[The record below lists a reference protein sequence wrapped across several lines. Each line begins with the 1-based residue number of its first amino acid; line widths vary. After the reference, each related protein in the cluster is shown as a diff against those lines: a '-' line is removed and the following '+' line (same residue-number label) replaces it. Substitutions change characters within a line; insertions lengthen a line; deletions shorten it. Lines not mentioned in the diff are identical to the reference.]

1 MSIIANSSV
10 DKVKFD
16 STIECTIIDATDKL
30 IGKYKV
36 KNESYAEFY
45 AYSQI
50 TTYNKDDKVYVQIPK
65 GDYNSTKFIVGK
77 KTDKNEDKPYN
88 FVNPFNTFIDLT
100 GNFFVAKDNNKEV
113 WSILANGSEKE
124 IEITPKGGITFT
136 DEQQGFTR
144 LGLRADF
151 RAWLETL
158 GVVSGNY
165 GLKLNIYGIKDDTAD
180 NIKKIEASIKNNGEV
195 PLIASI
201 DLDTNDMYGN
211 PYNFEGYY
219 SQEIVID
226 TSAVAKIY
234 NIKIYLYQKGNFK
247 DSDNDL
253 ISYAN
258 DFNMSVPPNNI
269 FVKDIYMGLGI
280 SADEIENEYVRL
292 YSLDG
297 STYVIDDKGQID
309 SKTIRL
315 KWVHFDEDGNR
326 VQITEHKKED
336 TFEVRWYMYE
346 FGAPSAD
353 EYSGVYWTTIEDNKN
368 NFFYQLKPRSN
379 KIQEQVKV
387 IILYNGKVY
396 RSNIITFNN
405 EKQVPNDA
413 TIDSLNAL
421 SIYCEDQTNGNYL
434 IYNQANYLMNRS
446 DGKIS
451 RKLTLHFDS
460 KTQAIT
466 NGIIGKN
473 QNGESKLVEAQRVIW
488 QIPIKNTMLNFGIK
502 DDGTDAIYK
511 EIVIDLTNENVNVS
525 PGEFSLDYTINT
537 FYSANKS
544 NNTVI
549 AKVEKDG
556 IVYTAIKD
564 FTFGQAGING
574 TDCTLVID
582 MVAHESLNNKV
593 FTAIRSGVRDKYIFK
608 AQLYDNEGKEVT
620 NFNNCK
626 WTWKFMTGSTVN
638 NVALTDPTVEPYT
651 EKFYK
656 QLSVNTTNSI
666 MNNLIIL
673 QVTLSGWGDY
683 DLTAYYPVP
692 ITTLDN
698 AYINGPTEVIYLSNG
713 EPIFS
718 KEPYKLFVN
727 GEVNNNATWDIYP
740 TGSTDKFIGQIKYND
755 KKKEYRLSPM
765 NFYVDGVSVYG
776 VQGKQNGNV
785 VWSQPIL
792 VIQNKYPSAMV
803 NKWDGQLNI
812 DSDNNFI
819 GVAQIAAGKKE
830 NNNTFT
836 GVLMGSFGDGKA
848 DSSLSK
854 NTGVYGYYQG
864 KQVYALKDD
873 GTATFGKSG
882 NGRITINGSTS
893 QIKSEGYDSGNGL
906 LIDLKES
913 KIDGKSNSYSAF
925 LLNKSS
931 PYLTIKDPVSNTT
944 LMNVGNNSYYLK
956 SKNYTTDG
964 TAGMHINLN
973 DGSII
978 ANTGTFKDAIY
989 INYAGSTGTKY
1000 WKAGTYTLN
1009 YILNEIATAAYDANY
1024 AVGELEDLVGTLDR
1038 QIERIDTNQTNLE
1051 YVKDVLSIGTF
1062 NYNPYLHA
1070 YGRSFPRVYVTT
1082 GDAALQY
1089 SPNIYVQC
1097 NSDGGHVFGGLK
1109 VDGEKI
1115 TSDRHF
1121 KQNIDYQLVKYKDLF
1136 FNLKPASFEMKSS
1149 PEKTKLGFIAQDV
1162 QEALEANNYNLTLT
1176 EYDKIFDGLCLDYNS
1191 LFVLN
1196 TYMLQE
1202 AYKEILLLKSQI
1214 KDLKEKKENE

>member
-50 TTYNKDDKVYVQIPK
+50 TTYNKGDKVYVQIPK

-100 GNFFVAKDNNKEV
+100 GNFFIAKDNNKEV
-113 WSILANGSEKE
+113 WSILANGNEEE
-124 IEITPKGGITFT
+124 IEITPNGGIAFT

-158 GVVSGNY
+158 GAVSGNY

-180 NIKKIEASIKNNGEV
+180 NIKKIEASIKNNGEI

-247 DSDNDL
+247 DSNNDL

-309 SKTIRL
+309 SKTVRL

-353 EYSGVYWTTIEDNKN
+353 EYSGVYWTAIENNKN

-379 KIQEQVKV
+379 KNQEQVKV

-421 SIYCEDQTNGNYL
+421 SIHCEDQTNGNYL

-460 KTQAIT
+460 KTYAIS

-502 DDGTDAIYK
+502 DDGTDATYK
-511 EIVIDLTNENVNVS
+511 EIIIDLTNENVSVS
-525 PGEFSLDYTINT
+525 PGEFSLNYTINT
-537 FYSANKS
+537 FYSSNKS

-549 AKVEKDG
+549 AKIEKDG

-564 FTFGQAGING
+564 FTFGQAGTNG

-582 MVAHESLNNKV
+582 MVAHENLNNKV
-593 FTAIRSGVRDKYIFK
+593 FTAIKSGMRDNYTFR
-608 AQLYDNEGKEVT
+608 AQLYDNEGKEIT
-620 NFNNCK
+620 DFKNCS
-626 WTWKFMTGSTVN
+626 WIWSFMSGSTVN
-638 NVALTDPTVEPYT
+638 NVDLQNTNN
-651 EKFYK
+651 
-656 QLSVNTTNSI
+656 QNCMLRVNTTNSI

-673 QVTLSGWGDY
+673 QVKLSGWGDY

-713 EPIFS
+713 EPTFS
-718 KEPYKLFVN
+718 KEPYKLFIDRKVD
-727 GEVNNNATWDIYP
+727 EITTWSIY
-740 TGSTDKFIGQIKYND
+740 SSNSDDAFIGKVNYNRD
-755 KKKEYRLSPM
+755 KKEYRLSPM
-765 NFYVDGVSVYG
+765 SFYVDGVSIYG
-776 VQGKQNGNV
+776 TQGKRSNDI

-792 VIQNKYPSAMV
+792 VLQNKYPSAMV
-803 NKWDGQLNI
+803 NKWDGKFYT
-812 DSDNNFI
+812 DVENNFL
-819 GVAQIAAGKKE
+819 GVAQIAAGKKDK
-830 NNNTFT
+830 NANTFT
-836 GVLMGSFGDGKA
+836 GVLIGDFGTKQNA
-848 DSSLSK
+848 DSSISY
-854 NTGVYGYYQG
+854 NTGVYGYNNGQ
-864 KQVYALKDD
+864 QIYALKDD
-873 GTATFGKSG
+873 GTATFGKSSTGQIIIKGTSSIIESKDFKYTYNKSGASVIKGLSLDLLNGKIYAQSGTFSDNIKINYNGSTGQPWYIQYGAGEKSLSDILNAIGSAAAEAKSAASAAGAAATKAQQAADAAADVAEIAASISIVASNAASNAQSAVDDLSYLSKILNYKNSSNIYLGPSVEYSSTPNLTIFNGTIGLMGGTG
-882 NGRITINGSTS
+882 NYLNVTDRSIYLQGPVVINGS
-893 QIKSEGYDSGNGL
+893 L
-906 LIDLKES
+906 
-913 KIDGKSNSYSAF
+913 
-925 LLNKSS
+925 
-931 PYLTIKDPVSNTT
+931 
-944 LMNVGNNSYYLK
+944 
-956 SKNYTTDG
+956 
-964 TAGMHINLN
+964 
-973 DGSII
+973 
-978 ANTGTFKDAIY
+978 
-989 INYAGSTGTKY
+989 
-1000 WKAGTYTLN
+1000 TLN
-1009 YILNEIATAAYDANY
+1009 
-1024 AVGELEDLVGTLDR
+1024 G
-1038 QIERIDTNQTNLE
+1038 
-1051 YVKDVLSIGTF
+1051 
-1062 NYNPYLHA
+1062 
-1070 YGRSFPRVYVTT
+1070 
-1082 GDAALQY
+1082 
-1089 SPNIYVQC
+1089 
-1097 NSDGGHVFGGLK
+1097 
-1109 VDGEKI
+1109 
-1115 TSDRHF
+1115 
-1121 KQNIDYQLVKYKDLF
+1121 
-1136 FNLKPASFEMKSS
+1136 
-1149 PEKTKLGFIAQDV
+1149 
-1162 QEALEANNYNLTLT
+1162 
-1176 EYDKIFDGLCLDYNS
+1176 
-1191 LFVLN
+1191 
-1196 TYMLQE
+1196 
-1202 AYKEILLLKSQI
+1202 KEITG
-1214 KDLKEKKENE
+1214 

>member
-50 TTYNKDDKVYVQIPK
+50 TTYNKGDKVYVQIPK

-113 WSILANGSEKE
+113 WSILANGNEEE
-124 IEITPKGGITFT
+124 IEITPSGGITFT

-158 GVVSGNY
+158 GVISGNY

-180 NIKKIEASIKNNGEV
+180 NIKKIENSIKNNGEI

-247 DSDNDL
+247 DSNNDL

-326 VQITEHKKED
+326 TQITEYKKDD
-336 TFEVRWYMYE
+336 TFEVRWYRYE

-353 EYSGVYWTTIEDNKN
+353 EYSGVYWTAIEDNKN
-368 NFFYQLKPRSN
+368 NFYYQLKPRSN
-379 KIQEQVKV
+379 KNQEQIKV

-421 SIYCEDQTNGNYL
+421 SIHCEDQTNGNYL

-460 KTQAIT
+460 KTYAIT

-502 DDGTDAIYK
+502 DDGTDATYK

-564 FTFGQAGING
+564 FTFGQAGTNG

-582 MVAHESLNNKV
+582 MIAHENLNNKV
-593 FTAIRSGVRDKYIFK
+593 FTAIKSGVRDNYTFR
-608 AQLYDNEGKEVT
+608 AQLYDNEGKEIT
-620 NFNNCK
+620 NFEKCN
-626 WTWKFMTGSTVN
+626 WTWSFMSGSNTN
-638 NVALTDPTVEPYT
+638 NIELGNT
-651 EKFYK
+651 EN
-656 QLSVNTTNSI
+656 QDCILRVNTTNSI

-673 QVTLSGWGDY
+673 QVKLSGWGDY

-692 ITTLDN
+692 ITTLNN

-713 EPIFS
+713 EPTFS
-718 KEPYKLFVN
+718 KEPYKLFID
-727 GEVNNNATWDIYP
+727 GEVDKTVIWSIYP
-740 TGSTDKFIGQIKYND
+740 TESTDKFIGQIKYND

-776 VQGKQNGNV
+776 VQGKQESNV

-792 VIQNKYPSAMV
+792 VVQNKYPSAMV

-836 GVLMGSFGDGKA
+836 GVLMGSFGDSNV

-882 NGRITINGSTS
+882 NGQIEIKGDSGK
-893 QIKSEGYDSGNGL
+893 IKSAGYDSGNGL

-913 KIDGKSNSYSAF
+913 QIDGQSGGISAF

-931 PYLTIKDPVSNTT
+931 PYLTIKDPVENKI
-944 LMNVGNNSYYLK
+944 LMNVGSDNYYLQ
-956 SKNYTTDG
+956 SKNYTSSTG
-964 TAGMHINLN
+964 TYFNLAT
-973 DGSII
+973 GSITTNSI
-978 ANTGTFKDAIY
+978 TVNSGTFKDDII
-989 INYAGSTGTKY
+989 INYTGNTGSG
-1000 WKAGTYTLN
+1000 WTYGSQSLN
-1009 YILNEIATAAYDANY
+1009 YILNRIGTAASEASRLAEESITWTADIDKAQKNAEHAINGISNTLDMLNQFFKIGASIDKNTGYVSYGSRPSFVSPNGGSVS
-1024 AVGELEDLVGTLDR
+1024 VGYGVELLGNEINIGYSYGSSTVNFHGSTIYITGTVTLEDYIR
-1038 QIERIDTNQTNLE
+1038 QI
-1051 YVKDVLSIGTF
+1051 
-1062 NYNPYLHA
+1062 A
-1070 YGRSFPRVYVTT
+1070 
-1082 GDAALQY
+1082 
-1089 SPNIYVQC
+1089 
-1097 NSDGGHVFGGLK
+1097 
-1109 VDGEKI
+1109 
-1115 TSDRHF
+1115 
-1121 KQNIDYQLVKYKDLF
+1121 
-1136 FNLKPASFEMKSS
+1136 KS
-1149 PEKTKLGFIAQDV
+1149 
-1162 QEALEANNYNLTLT
+1162 
-1176 EYDKIFDGLCLDYNS
+1176 
-1191 LFVLN
+1191 
-1196 TYMLQE
+1196 
-1202 AYKEILLLKSQI
+1202 
-1214 KDLKEKKENE
+1214 

>member
-16 STIECTIIDATDKL
+16 STIECTIIDATNKL

-50 TTYNKDDKVYVQIPK
+50 TTYNKGDKVYVQIPK

-100 GNFFVAKDNNKEV
+100 GNFFIAKDNNKEV
-113 WSILANGSEKE
+113 WSILANGNGEE
-124 IEITPKGGITFT
+124 IEITPNGGITFT

-180 NIKKIEASIKNNGEV
+180 NIKKIENSIKNNGEI

-234 NIKIYLYQKGNFK
+234 NIKIFLYQKGNFK
-247 DSDNDL
+247 DSNNNL
-253 ISYAN
+253 ISYTN
-258 DFNMSVPPNNI
+258 DFNMSIPPNNI

-309 SKTIRL
+309 SKTIKL

-326 VQITEHKKED
+326 IQITEHKKD
-336 TFEVRWYMYE
+336 DAFEVRWYMYE

-353 EYSGVYWTTIEDNKN
+353 EYSGVYWTAIEDNKN
-368 NFFYQLKPRSN
+368 NFYYQLKPRSN
-379 KIQEQVKV
+379 KNQEQVKV

-396 RSNIITFNN
+396 RSNIIIFNN

-421 SIYCEDQTNGNYL
+421 SIHCEDQTNGNYL

-460 KTQAIT
+460 KTYAIN

-473 QNGESKLVEAQRVIW
+473 QDGESKLVEAQRVIW
-488 QIPIKNTMLNFGIK
+488 QIPIKNTMLNFGVK
-502 DDGTDAIYK
+502 DDGIDATYK
-511 EIVIDLTNENVNVS
+511 EIIIDLTNENVNVS
-525 PGEFSLDYTINT
+525 PGEFSLNYTINT
-537 FYSANKS
+537 FYSSNKS

-549 AKVEKDG
+549 TKVEKDG

-564 FTFGQAGING
+564 FTFGQAGTNG

-626 WTWKFMTGSTVN
+626 WTWKFMDGSIIN
-638 NVALTDPTVEPYT
+638 NVSLNNEN
-651 EKFYK
+651 EQSCK
-656 QLSVNTTNSI
+656 LSVNTTNSI

-692 ITTLDN
+692 ITTKDN

-713 EPIFS
+713 EPVFS
-718 KEPYKLFVN
+718 KEPYKLFEN
-727 GEVNNNATWDIYP
+727 GKVDNNATWSIYP
-740 TGSTDKFIGQIKYND
+740 TESTDKFIGQIKYND
-755 KKKEYRLSPM
+755 KEKEYRLSPM

-776 VQGKQNGNV
+776 VQGKQESNV

-792 VIQNKYPSAMV
+792 VVQNKYPSAMV

-836 GVLMGSFGDGKA
+836 GVLMGSFGDSNV

-882 NGRITINGSTS
+882 NGQIEIKGDSGK
-893 QIKSEGYDSGNGL
+893 IKSAGYDNGNGL
-906 LIDLKES
+906 LIDLKDS
-913 KIDGKSNSYSAF
+913 KIDGKSNSNSVF
-925 LLNKSS
+925 LLNKTS
-931 PYLTIKDPVSNTT
+931 PYLKITDPINNII
-944 LMNVGNNSYYLK
+944 LMNIGSDSYYLQ
-956 SKNYTTDG
+956 SKNYTSSTG
-964 TAGMHINLN
+964 TYFNLATGN
-973 DGSII
+973 ITTNSITV
-978 ANTGTFKDAIY
+978 NSGTFKDDII
-989 INYAGSTGTKY
+989 INYTGSTGSGWIY
-1000 WKAGTYTLN
+1000 GDQSLN
-1009 YILNEIATAAYDANY
+1009 YILDQIGKAAKEASDLATASIQWTQDIANAQRNAEHAIEGISNTLDMLNQFFEIGASIDKSTGYVSYGSRPSFVSPNGGSVSVGYGVELLGNEINIGYSYGSSTVNFHGSTIYITGT
-1024 AVGELEDLVGTLDR
+1024 VTLEDYIR
-1038 QIERIDTNQTNLE
+1038 QI
-1051 YVKDVLSIGTF
+1051 
-1062 NYNPYLHA
+1062 A
-1070 YGRSFPRVYVTT
+1070 
-1082 GDAALQY
+1082 
-1089 SPNIYVQC
+1089 
-1097 NSDGGHVFGGLK
+1097 
-1109 VDGEKI
+1109 
-1115 TSDRHF
+1115 
-1121 KQNIDYQLVKYKDLF
+1121 
-1136 FNLKPASFEMKSS
+1136 KS
-1149 PEKTKLGFIAQDV
+1149 
-1162 QEALEANNYNLTLT
+1162 
-1176 EYDKIFDGLCLDYNS
+1176 
-1191 LFVLN
+1191 
-1196 TYMLQE
+1196 
-1202 AYKEILLLKSQI
+1202 
-1214 KDLKEKKENE
+1214 

>member
-16 STIECTIIDATDKL
+16 STIECTITDATDKL

-50 TTYNKDDKVYVQIPK
+50 TTYNKGDKVYVQIPK

-100 GNFFVAKDNNKEV
+100 GNFFIAKDNNKEV
-113 WSILANGSEKE
+113 WSILANGNEEE
-124 IEITPKGGITFT
+124 IEITPKGGIAFT

-165 GLKLNIYGIKDDTAD
+165 GLKLNIYGIKDDTVD
-180 NIKKIEASIKNNGEV
+180 NIKKIENSIKNNGEI

-234 NIKIYLYQKGNFK
+234 NIKIFLYQKDNFK

-309 SKTIRL
+309 SKAIRL

-326 VQITEHKKED
+326 TQITEHKKDD

-353 EYSGVYWTTIEDNKN
+353 EYSGVYWTAIKDNKN
-368 NFFYQLKPRSN
+368 NFYYQLKPRSN
-379 KIQEQVKV
+379 KNQEQVKV

-421 SIYCEDQTNGNYL
+421 SIHCEDQTNGNYL

-460 KTQAIT
+460 KTYAIS

-502 DDGTDAIYK
+502 DDGTDATYK
-511 EIVIDLTNENVNVS
+511 EIIIDLTNGNVSVS
-525 PGEFSLDYTINT
+525 PGEFSLNYTINT
-537 FYSANKS
+537 FYSSNKS

-549 AKVEKDG
+549 AKIEKDG

-564 FTFGQAGING
+564 FTFGQAGTNG

-582 MVAHESLNNKV
+582 MVAHENLNNKV
-593 FTAIRSGVRDKYIFK
+593 FTAIKSGMRDNYTFR
-608 AQLYDNEGKEVT
+608 AQLYDNEGKEIT
-620 NFNNCK
+620 DFKNCS
-626 WTWKFMTGSTVN
+626 WIWSFMSGSTVN
-638 NVALTDPTVEPYT
+638 NVDLQNTNN
-651 EKFYK
+651 
-656 QLSVNTTNSI
+656 QNCMLRVNTTNSI

-673 QVTLSGWGDY
+673 QVKLSGWGDY

-713 EPIFS
+713 EPTFS
-718 KEPYKLFVN
+718 KEPYKLFIDRKIDEIV
-727 GEVNNNATWDIYP
+727 TWSIY
-740 TGSTDKFIGQIKYND
+740 SSNFDDAFIGKVNYNKD
-755 KKKEYRLSPM
+755 KKEYRLSPM
-765 NFYVDGVSVYG
+765 SFYVDGVSVYG
-776 VQGKQNGNV
+776 VQGKQGNKI
-785 VWSQPIL
+785 VWTQPIL
-792 VIQNKYPSAMV
+792 VLQNKYPSAMV
-803 NKWDGQLNI
+803 NRWDGKFYT
-812 DSDNNFI
+812 DVENNFL
-819 GVAQIAAGKKE
+819 GVAQIAAGKKDK
-830 NNNTFT
+830 NANTFT
-836 GVLMGSFGDGKA
+836 GVLIGDFGTKQNA
-848 DSSLSK
+848 DSSISY
-854 NTGVYGYYQG
+854 NTGVYGYNNGQ
-864 KQVYALKDD
+864 QVYALKDD
-873 GTATFGKSG
+873 GTATFGKSSTGQIIINGTSSIIESKDFKYTYNKSGASVITGLSLDLLNGKIYAQSGTFSDNIKINYNGSTGQPWYIQYGAGEKSLSDILNAIGSAAAEAKSAASAAGAAATKAQQAADAAADVADTAASISIVASNAASNAQSAVDDLSYLSKILNYKNSSNIYLGPSVEYSSTPNLTIFNGTIGLMGGTG
-882 NGRITINGSTS
+882 NYLNVTDRSIYLQGPVVINGS
-893 QIKSEGYDSGNGL
+893 L
-906 LIDLKES
+906 
-913 KIDGKSNSYSAF
+913 
-925 LLNKSS
+925 
-931 PYLTIKDPVSNTT
+931 
-944 LMNVGNNSYYLK
+944 
-956 SKNYTTDG
+956 
-964 TAGMHINLN
+964 
-973 DGSII
+973 
-978 ANTGTFKDAIY
+978 
-989 INYAGSTGTKY
+989 
-1000 WKAGTYTLN
+1000 TLN
-1009 YILNEIATAAYDANY
+1009 
-1024 AVGELEDLVGTLDR
+1024 G
-1038 QIERIDTNQTNLE
+1038 
-1051 YVKDVLSIGTF
+1051 
-1062 NYNPYLHA
+1062 
-1070 YGRSFPRVYVTT
+1070 
-1082 GDAALQY
+1082 
-1089 SPNIYVQC
+1089 
-1097 NSDGGHVFGGLK
+1097 
-1109 VDGEKI
+1109 
-1115 TSDRHF
+1115 
-1121 KQNIDYQLVKYKDLF
+1121 
-1136 FNLKPASFEMKSS
+1136 
-1149 PEKTKLGFIAQDV
+1149 
-1162 QEALEANNYNLTLT
+1162 
-1176 EYDKIFDGLCLDYNS
+1176 
-1191 LFVLN
+1191 
-1196 TYMLQE
+1196 
-1202 AYKEILLLKSQI
+1202 KEITG
-1214 KDLKEKKENE
+1214 

>member
-50 TTYNKDDKVYVQIPK
+50 TTYNKGDKVYVQIPK

-100 GNFFVAKDNNKEV
+100 GNFFIAKDNNKEV
-113 WSILANGSEKE
+113 WSILANGDEEE
-124 IEITPKGGITFT
+124 IEITPNGGITFT
-136 DEQQGFTR
+136 NEQQGFTR

-180 NIKKIEASIKNNGEV
+180 NIKKIEASIKNNGET

-234 NIKIYLYQKGNFK
+234 NIKIFLYQKDNFK
-247 DSDNDL
+247 DSNNNL

-258 DFNMSVPPNNI
+258 DFNMSIPPNNI

-309 SKTIRL
+309 SKTIKL

-326 VQITEHKKED
+326 TQITEHKKED
-336 TFEVRWYMYE
+336 TFEVRWYAYE

-353 EYSGVYWTTIEDNKN
+353 EYSGVYWTAIEDNKN
-368 NFFYQLKPRSN
+368 NFYYQLKPRSN
-379 KIQEQVKV
+379 KNQEQVKV

-421 SIYCEDQTNGNYL
+421 SIHCEDQTNGNYL

-460 KTQAIT
+460 KTYAIN

-473 QNGESKLVEAQRVIW
+473 QDGESKLVEAQRVIW

-502 DDGTDAIYK
+502 DDGTDATYK
-511 EIVIDLTNENVNVS
+511 EIIIDLTNENVNVS
-525 PGEFSLDYTINT
+525 PGEFSLNYTINT
-537 FYSANKS
+537 FYSSNKS

-556 IVYTAIKD
+556 IVYTSIKD
-564 FTFGQAGING
+564 FTFGQVGTNG

-582 MVAHESLNNKV
+582 MIAHENLNNKV
-593 FTAIRSGVRDKYIFK
+593 FTAIKSGVRDNYTFR
-608 AQLYDNEGKEVT
+608 AQLYDNEGKEIT
-620 NFNNCK
+620 NFEKCN
-626 WTWKFMTGSTVN
+626 WTWSFMAGSTVN
-638 NVALTDPTVEPYT
+638 NVDLQNTNNQNCV
-651 EKFYK
+651 
-656 QLSVNTTNSI
+656 LRVNTTNSI
-666 MNNLIIL
+666 MSNLIIL
-673 QVTLSGWGDY
+673 QVKLSGWGDY

-698 AYINGPTEVIYLSNG
+698 TYINGPTEVIYLSNG
-713 EPIFS
+713 EPTFS

-727 GEVNNNATWDIYP
+727 GEVDEIATWSIY
-740 TGSTDKFIGQIKYND
+740 SSNSNDAFIGKINYNED
-755 KKKEYRLSPM
+755 KKEYRLSPM
-765 NFYVDGVSVYG
+765 SFYVDGVSVYG
-776 VQGKQNGNV
+776 VQGKQGNKI
-785 VWSQPIL
+785 VWTQPIL
-792 VIQNKYPSAMV
+792 VLQNKYPSAMV
-803 NKWDGQLNI
+803 NKWDGKFYT
-812 DSDNNFI
+812 DVENNFL
-819 GVAQIAAGKKE
+819 GVAQIAAGKKDK
-830 NNNTFT
+830 NANTFT
-836 GVLMGSFGDGKA
+836 GVLIGDFGTKQNA
-848 DSSLSK
+848 DSSISY
-854 NTGVYGYYQG
+854 NTGVYGYNNGY
-864 KQVYALKDD
+864 QVYALKDD
-873 GTATFGKSG
+873 GTATFGKSSTGQIIINGTSSIIESKDFEYTYNESGASVITGLSLDLLNGKIYAQSGTFSDNIKINYNGSTGQPWYIQYGAGEKSLSDILNAIGSAAAEAKSAASAAGAAATKAQQAADAAADVAETAASISIVASNAASNAQSAVDDLSYLSKILNYKNSSNIYLGPSVKYSSTPNLTIFNGTIGLMGGTG
-882 NGRITINGSTS
+882 NYLNVTNRSIYLQGPVVINGS
-893 QIKSEGYDSGNGL
+893 L
-906 LIDLKES
+906 
-913 KIDGKSNSYSAF
+913 
-925 LLNKSS
+925 
-931 PYLTIKDPVSNTT
+931 
-944 LMNVGNNSYYLK
+944 
-956 SKNYTTDG
+956 
-964 TAGMHINLN
+964 
-973 DGSII
+973 
-978 ANTGTFKDAIY
+978 
-989 INYAGSTGTKY
+989 
-1000 WKAGTYTLN
+1000 TLN
-1009 YILNEIATAAYDANY
+1009 
-1024 AVGELEDLVGTLDR
+1024 G
-1038 QIERIDTNQTNLE
+1038 
-1051 YVKDVLSIGTF
+1051 
-1062 NYNPYLHA
+1062 
-1070 YGRSFPRVYVTT
+1070 
-1082 GDAALQY
+1082 
-1089 SPNIYVQC
+1089 
-1097 NSDGGHVFGGLK
+1097 
-1109 VDGEKI
+1109 
-1115 TSDRHF
+1115 
-1121 KQNIDYQLVKYKDLF
+1121 
-1136 FNLKPASFEMKSS
+1136 
-1149 PEKTKLGFIAQDV
+1149 
-1162 QEALEANNYNLTLT
+1162 
-1176 EYDKIFDGLCLDYNS
+1176 
-1191 LFVLN
+1191 
-1196 TYMLQE
+1196 
-1202 AYKEILLLKSQI
+1202 KEITG
-1214 KDLKEKKENE
+1214 

>member
-30 IGKYKV
+30 TGKYKV

-50 TTYNKDDKVYVQIPK
+50 TTYNKGDKVYVQIPK

-100 GNFFVAKDNNKEV
+100 GNFFIAKDNNKEV
-113 WSILANGSEKE
+113 WSILANGNEEE
-124 IEITPKGGITFT
+124 IEITPNGGITFT

-180 NIKKIEASIKNNGEV
+180 NIKKIENSIKNNGEI

-234 NIKIYLYQKGNFK
+234 NIKIFLYQKDNFK
-247 DSDNDL
+247 DSNNNL
-253 ISYAN
+253 ISYVN
-258 DFNMSVPPNNI
+258 DFNMSIPPNNI

-326 VQITEHKKED
+326 IQITEHKKDD

-353 EYSGVYWTTIEDNKN
+353 EYSGVYWTAIENNKN
-368 NFFYQLKPRSN
+368 NFYYQLKPRSN
-379 KIQEQVKV
+379 KNQEQIKV

-421 SIYCEDQTNGNYL
+421 SIHCGDQTNGNYL

-460 KTQAIT
+460 KTYAIS

-473 QNGESKLVEAQRVIW
+473 QNGENKLVEAQRVIW

-502 DDGTDAIYK
+502 DDGTDATYK
-511 EIVIDLTNENVNVS
+511 EIIIDLTNENVSVS
-525 PGEFSLDYTINT
+525 PGEFSLNYTINT
-537 FYSANKS
+537 FYSSNKS

-549 AKVEKDG
+549 AKIEKDG

-564 FTFGQAGING
+564 FTFGQAGTNG

-582 MVAHESLNNKV
+582 MVAHENLNNKV
-593 FTAIRSGVRDKYIFK
+593 FTAIKSGMRDNYTFR
-608 AQLYDNEGKEVT
+608 AQLYDNEGKEIT
-620 NFNNCK
+620 DFKNCS
-626 WTWKFMTGSTVN
+626 WIWSFMSGSTVN
-638 NVALTDPTVEPYT
+638 NVDLQNTNN
-651 EKFYK
+651 
-656 QLSVNTTNSI
+656 QNCMLRVNTTNSI

-673 QVTLSGWGDY
+673 QVKLSGWGDY

-713 EPIFS
+713 EPTFS
-718 KEPYKLFVN
+718 KEPYKLFIDRKIDEIV
-727 GEVNNNATWDIYP
+727 TWSIY
-740 TGSTDKFIGQIKYND
+740 SSNFDDAFIGKVNYNKD
-755 KKKEYRLSPM
+755 KKEYRLSPM
-765 NFYVDGVSVYG
+765 SFYVDGVSVYG
-776 VQGKQNGNV
+776 VQGKQGNKI
-785 VWSQPIL
+785 VWTQPIL
-792 VIQNKYPSAMV
+792 VLQNKYPSAMV
-803 NKWDGQLNI
+803 NRWDGKFYT
-812 DSDNNFI
+812 DVENNFL
-819 GVAQIAAGKKE
+819 GVAQIAAGKKDK
-830 NNNTFT
+830 NANTFT
-836 GVLMGSFGDGKA
+836 GVLIGDFGTKQNA
-848 DSSLSK
+848 DSSISY
-854 NTGVYGYYQG
+854 NTGVYGYNNGQ
-864 KQVYALKDD
+864 QVYALKDD
-873 GTATFGKSG
+873 GTATFGKSSTGQIIINGTSSIIESKDFKYTYNKSGASIITGLSLDLLNGKIYAQSGTFSDNIKINYNGSTGQPWYIQYGAGEKSLSDILNAIGSAAAEAKSAASAAGAAATKAQQAADAAADVAETAASISIVASNAASNAQSAVDDLSYLSKILNYKNSSNIYLGPSVEYSSTPNLTIFNGTIGLMGGAG
-882 NGRITINGSTS
+882 NYLNVTDRSIYLQGPVVINGS
-893 QIKSEGYDSGNGL
+893 L
-906 LIDLKES
+906 
-913 KIDGKSNSYSAF
+913 
-925 LLNKSS
+925 
-931 PYLTIKDPVSNTT
+931 
-944 LMNVGNNSYYLK
+944 
-956 SKNYTTDG
+956 
-964 TAGMHINLN
+964 
-973 DGSII
+973 
-978 ANTGTFKDAIY
+978 
-989 INYAGSTGTKY
+989 
-1000 WKAGTYTLN
+1000 TLN
-1009 YILNEIATAAYDANY
+1009 
-1024 AVGELEDLVGTLDR
+1024 G
-1038 QIERIDTNQTNLE
+1038 
-1051 YVKDVLSIGTF
+1051 
-1062 NYNPYLHA
+1062 
-1070 YGRSFPRVYVTT
+1070 
-1082 GDAALQY
+1082 
-1089 SPNIYVQC
+1089 
-1097 NSDGGHVFGGLK
+1097 
-1109 VDGEKI
+1109 
-1115 TSDRHF
+1115 
-1121 KQNIDYQLVKYKDLF
+1121 
-1136 FNLKPASFEMKSS
+1136 
-1149 PEKTKLGFIAQDV
+1149 
-1162 QEALEANNYNLTLT
+1162 
-1176 EYDKIFDGLCLDYNS
+1176 
-1191 LFVLN
+1191 
-1196 TYMLQE
+1196 
-1202 AYKEILLLKSQI
+1202 KEITG
-1214 KDLKEKKENE
+1214 

>member
-100 GNFFVAKDNNKEV
+100 GNFFVAKDNNKEI

-180 NIKKIEASIKNNGEV
+180 NVKKIENSIKNNGEI

-247 DSDNDL
+247 DSNNDL

-326 VQITEHKKED
+326 VQIIEHKKDD
-336 TFEVRWYMYE
+336 TFEVRWYIYE

-353 EYSGVYWTTIEDNKN
+353 EYSGVYWTAIEDNKN

-379 KIQEQVKV
+379 KNQEQVKV

-460 KTQAIT
+460 KTYAIT
-466 NGIIGKN
+466 DGIIGKN

-502 DDGTDAIYK
+502 DDGTDATYK
-511 EIVIDLTNENVNVS
+511 EIIIDLTNENVNVS

-544 NNTVI
+544 NNTII

-564 FTFGQAGING
+564 FTFGQAGTNG

-626 WTWKFMTGSTVN
+626 WAWKFMDGSTVN
-638 NVALTDPTVEPYT
+638 NVSLNNEN
-651 EKFYK
+651 EQSCK
-656 QLSVNTTNSI
+656 LRVNTTNSI
-666 MNNLIIL
+666 MSNLIIL

-683 DLTAYYPVP
+683 DLTAYYPVS

-727 GEVNNNATWDIYP
+727 GKVDETATWSIYP
-740 TGSTDKFIGQIKYND
+740 TGSTDEFIGQIKYND

-765 NFYVDGVSVYG
+765 SFYVDGVSVYG
-776 VQGKQNGNV
+776 VQGRQGSNV
-785 VWSQPIL
+785 IWSQPIL

-812 DSDNNFI
+812 DDSNNFI

-830 NNNTFT
+830 DNNTFT

-854 NTGVYGYYQG
+854 NTGVYGYYKG
-864 KQVYALKDD
+864 DQVYALKDD

-893 QIKSEGYDSGNGL
+893 QIKSEGYDSGDGL
-906 LIDLKES
+906 LIDLQDN
-913 KIDGKSNSYSAF
+913 KIDGQKNKKSVF
-925 LLNKSS
+925 LLNQDEPFLK
-931 PYLTIKDPVSNTT
+931 INAPVENSNQTPIT
-944 LMNVGNNSYYLK
+944 LLSVGEKAYYLK
-956 SKNYTTDG
+956 SKNYTSDG
-964 TAGMHINLN
+964 TTGMYINLN
-973 DGSII
+973 DGSIT
-978 ANTGTFKDAIY
+978 ANTGTFKGDII
-989 INYAGSTGTKY
+989 INYTGSTGDG
-1000 WKAGTYTLN
+1000 WTYGNKSLS
-1009 YILNEIATAAYDANY
+1009 YILNQIGKAAKEAGDLAESSIQWTNDLAQAQDDIKYALNGISSTVSMLDQFFEIGTSIDTEGYVHY
-1024 AVGELEDLVGTLDR
+1024 GQRPSFVSPLGGSVAVGSGVQITGDRIIIGDKQSSVNFQSATIYITGTTTLEEYIR
-1038 QIERIDTNQTNLE
+1038 QIAG
-1051 YVKDVLSIGTF
+1051 V
-1062 NYNPYLHA
+1062 
-1070 YGRSFPRVYVTT
+1070 
-1082 GDAALQY
+1082 
-1089 SPNIYVQC
+1089 
-1097 NSDGGHVFGGLK
+1097 
-1109 VDGEKI
+1109 
-1115 TSDRHF
+1115 
-1121 KQNIDYQLVKYKDLF
+1121 
-1136 FNLKPASFEMKSS
+1136 
-1149 PEKTKLGFIAQDV
+1149 
-1162 QEALEANNYNLTLT
+1162 
-1176 EYDKIFDGLCLDYNS
+1176 
-1191 LFVLN
+1191 
-1196 TYMLQE
+1196 
-1202 AYKEILLLKSQI
+1202 
-1214 KDLKEKKENE
+1214 

>member
-16 STIECTIIDATDKL
+16 STIECTITDATDKL

-50 TTYNKDDKVYVQIPK
+50 TTYNKGDKVYVQIPK

-113 WSILANGSEKE
+113 WSILANGSEEE
-124 IEITPKGGITFT
+124 IEITPSGGITFT

-158 GVVSGNY
+158 GIVSGNY
-165 GLKLNIYGIKDDTAD
+165 GLKLNIYGIKDDTVD
-180 NIKKIEASIKNNGEV
+180 NIKKIENSIKNNGEI

-234 NIKIYLYQKGNFK
+234 NIKIFLYQKDNFK

-309 SKTIRL
+309 SKAIRL

-326 VQITEHKKED
+326 TQITEHKKDD

-353 EYSGVYWTTIEDNKN
+353 EYSGVYWTAIKDNKN
-368 NFFYQLKPRSN
+368 NFYYQLKPRSN
-379 KIQEQVKV
+379 KNQEQVKV
-387 IILYNGKVY
+387 IILYNGKIY

-421 SIYCEDQTNGNYL
+421 SIHCEDQTNGNYL

-460 KTQAIT
+460 KTYAIS

-488 QIPIKNTMLNFGIK
+488 QIPIKNTMLNFGVK
-502 DDGTDAIYK
+502 DDGIDATYK
-511 EIVIDLTNENVNVS
+511 EIIIDLTNENVNVS
-525 PGEFSLDYTINT
+525 PGEFSLNYTINT
-537 FYSANKS
+537 FYSSNKS

-564 FTFGQAGING
+564 FTFGQAGTNG

-582 MVAHESLNNKV
+582 MIAHENLNNKV
-593 FTAIRSGVRDKYIFK
+593 FTAIKSGIRDNYTFR
-608 AQLYDNEGKEVT
+608 AQLYDNEGKEIT
-620 NFNNCK
+620 DFKNCN
-626 WTWKFMTGSTVN
+626 WTWSFMTGSTVN
-638 NVALTDPTVEPYT
+638 NVDLQNTNNQNCV
-651 EKFYK
+651 
-656 QLSVNTTNSI
+656 LRVNTTNSI
-666 MNNLIIL
+666 INNLIIL

-713 EPIFS
+713 EPTFS
-718 KEPYKLFVN
+718 KEPYKLFKN
-727 GEVNNNATWDIYP
+727 GEVDNNATWSIYP

-776 VQGKQNGNV
+776 VQGKQESNV

-812 DSDNNFI
+812 DNDNNFI
-819 GVAQIAAGKKE
+819 GVTQIAAGKKE

-836 GVLMGSFGDGKA
+836 GVLMGSFGDDKS

-882 NGRITINGSTS
+882 NGQIEIKGDSGK
-893 QIKSEGYDSGNGL
+893 IKSAGYDNGNGL

-913 KIDGKSNSYSAF
+913 QIDGQSGGISAF

-931 PYLTIKDPVSNTT
+931 PYLTIKDPIENKI
-944 LMNVGNNSYYLK
+944 LMNVGSDSYYLQ
-956 SKNYTTDG
+956 SKNYTSSTG
-964 TAGMHINLN
+964 TYFNLATGN
-973 DGSII
+973 ITTNSITV
-978 ANTGTFKDAIY
+978 NSGTFKDDII
-989 INYAGSTGTKY
+989 INYTGSTGSG
-1000 WKAGTYTLN
+1000 WTYGSQSLN
-1009 YILNEIATAAYDANY
+1009 YILNRIGTAASEASRLAEDSITWTADIDKAQKNAEHAINGISNTLDMLNQFFKIEASIDKNTGYVSYGSRPSFVSPNGGSVS
-1024 AVGELEDLVGTLDR
+1024 VGYGVELLGNEINIGYLYGSSTVNFHGSTIYITGTVTLEDYIR
-1038 QIERIDTNQTNLE
+1038 QI
-1051 YVKDVLSIGTF
+1051 
-1062 NYNPYLHA
+1062 A
-1070 YGRSFPRVYVTT
+1070 
-1082 GDAALQY
+1082 
-1089 SPNIYVQC
+1089 
-1097 NSDGGHVFGGLK
+1097 
-1109 VDGEKI
+1109 
-1115 TSDRHF
+1115 
-1121 KQNIDYQLVKYKDLF
+1121 
-1136 FNLKPASFEMKSS
+1136 KS
-1149 PEKTKLGFIAQDV
+1149 
-1162 QEALEANNYNLTLT
+1162 
-1176 EYDKIFDGLCLDYNS
+1176 
-1191 LFVLN
+1191 
-1196 TYMLQE
+1196 
-1202 AYKEILLLKSQI
+1202 
-1214 KDLKEKKENE
+1214 

>member
-50 TTYNKDDKVYVQIPK
+50 TTYNKGDKVYVQIPK

-88 FVNPFNTFIDLT
+88 FINPFNTFIDLT
-100 GNFFVAKDNNKEV
+100 GNFFIAKDNNKEV
-113 WSILANGSEKE
+113 WSILANGNEEE
-124 IEITPKGGITFT
+124 IEITPNGGITFT

-180 NIKKIEASIKNNGEV
+180 NIKKIEESIKNNGEI

-234 NIKIYLYQKGNFK
+234 NIKIFLYQKDNFK
-247 DSDNDL
+247 DSNNNL

-258 DFNMSVPPNNI
+258 DFNMSIPPNNI

-326 VQITEHKKED
+326 TQITEHKKDD

-353 EYSGVYWTTIEDNKN
+353 EYSGVYWTAIEDNKN

-379 KIQEQVKV
+379 KNQEQVKV

-396 RSNIITFNN
+396 RSNIIIFNN

-421 SIYCEDQTNGNYL
+421 SIHCEDQTNGNYL

-460 KTQAIT
+460 KTYAIN

-502 DDGTDAIYK
+502 DDGTDATYK
-511 EIVIDLTNENVNVS
+511 EIIIDLTNENVNVS

-544 NNTVI
+544 NNTII

-564 FTFGQAGING
+564 FTFGQAGTNG

-626 WTWKFMTGSTVN
+626 WTWKFMDGSIIN
-638 NVALTDPTVEPYT
+638 NVSLNNEN
-651 EKFYK
+651 EQSCK
-656 QLSVNTTNSI
+656 LSVNTTNSI

-692 ITTLDN
+692 ITTKDN

-713 EPIFS
+713 EPVFS
-718 KEPYKLFVN
+718 KEPYKLFEN
-727 GEVNNNATWDIYP
+727 GKVDNNATWSIYP
-740 TGSTDKFIGQIKYND
+740 TESTDKFIGQIKYND

-776 VQGKQNGNV
+776 VQGKQESNV

-792 VIQNKYPSAMV
+792 VVQNKYPSAMV

-836 GVLMGSFGDGKA
+836 GVLMGSFGDSNV

-882 NGRITINGSTS
+882 NGQIEIKGDSGK
-893 QIKSEGYDSGNGL
+893 IKSAGYDNGNGL
-906 LIDLKES
+906 LIDLKDS
-913 KIDGKSNSYSAF
+913 KIDGKSNSNSVF
-925 LLNKSS
+925 LLNKTS
-931 PYLTIKDPVSNTT
+931 PYLKITDPINNII
-944 LMNVGNNSYYLK
+944 LMNIGNDSYYLQ
-956 SKNYTTDG
+956 SKNYTSSTG
-964 TAGMHINLN
+964 TYFNLATGN
-973 DGSII
+973 ITTNSITV
-978 ANTGTFKDAIY
+978 NSGTFKDDII
-989 INYAGSTGTKY
+989 INYTGSTGSG
-1000 WKAGTYTLN
+1000 WTYGDQSLN
-1009 YILNEIATAAYDANY
+1009 YILDQIGKAAKEASDLATASIQWTQDIANAQRNAEHAIEGISNTLDMLNQFFEIGASIDKSTGYVSYGSRPSFVSPNGGSVSVGYGVELLGNEINIGYSYGSSTVNFHGSTIYITGT
-1024 AVGELEDLVGTLDR
+1024 VTLEDYIR
-1038 QIERIDTNQTNLE
+1038 QI
-1051 YVKDVLSIGTF
+1051 
-1062 NYNPYLHA
+1062 A
-1070 YGRSFPRVYVTT
+1070 
-1082 GDAALQY
+1082 
-1089 SPNIYVQC
+1089 
-1097 NSDGGHVFGGLK
+1097 
-1109 VDGEKI
+1109 
-1115 TSDRHF
+1115 
-1121 KQNIDYQLVKYKDLF
+1121 
-1136 FNLKPASFEMKSS
+1136 KS
-1149 PEKTKLGFIAQDV
+1149 
-1162 QEALEANNYNLTLT
+1162 
-1176 EYDKIFDGLCLDYNS
+1176 
-1191 LFVLN
+1191 
-1196 TYMLQE
+1196 
-1202 AYKEILLLKSQI
+1202 
-1214 KDLKEKKENE
+1214 

>member
-50 TTYNKDDKVYVQIPK
+50 TTYNKGDKVYVQIPE

-77 KTDKNEDKPYN
+77 KTDKNENKPYN

-100 GNFFVAKDNNKEV
+100 GNFFIAKDNNKEI
-113 WSILANGSEKE
+113 WSILANGNEEE
-124 IEITPKGGITFT
+124 IEITPNGGITFT

-158 GVVSGNY
+158 GVISGNY
-165 GLKLNIYGIKDDTAD
+165 GLKINIYGIKDDTAD
-180 NIKKIEASIKNNGEV
+180 NIKKIEASIKNNGET

-234 NIKIYLYQKGNFK
+234 NIKIFLYQKDNFK
-247 DSDNDL
+247 DSNNNL

-258 DFNMSVPPNNI
+258 DFNMSIPPNNI

-309 SKTIRL
+309 SKTIKL

-326 VQITEHKKED
+326 TQITEHKKED
-336 TFEVRWYMYE
+336 TFEVRWYAYE

-353 EYSGVYWTTIEDNKN
+353 EYSGVYWTAIEDNKN
-368 NFFYQLKPRSN
+368 NFYYQLKPRSN
-379 KIQEQVKV
+379 KNQEQVKV

-421 SIYCEDQTNGNYL
+421 SIHCEDQTNGNYL

-460 KTQAIT
+460 KTYAIN

-473 QNGESKLVEAQRVIW
+473 QDGESKLVEAQRVIW

-502 DDGTDAIYK
+502 DDGTDATYK
-511 EIVIDLTNENVNVS
+511 EIIIDLTNENVNVS
-525 PGEFSLDYTINT
+525 PGEFSLNYTINT
-537 FYSANKS
+537 FYSSNKS

-556 IVYTAIKD
+556 IVYTSIKD
-564 FTFGQAGING
+564 FTFGQVGTNG

-582 MVAHESLNNKV
+582 MIAHENLNNKV
-593 FTAIRSGVRDKYIFK
+593 FTAIKSGVRDNYTFR
-608 AQLYDNEGKEVT
+608 AQLYDNEGKEIT
-620 NFNNCK
+620 NFEKCN
-626 WTWKFMTGSTVN
+626 WTWSFMAGSTVN
-638 NVALTDPTVEPYT
+638 NVDLQNTNNQNCV
-651 EKFYK
+651 
-656 QLSVNTTNSI
+656 LRVNTTNSI
-666 MNNLIIL
+666 MSNLIIL
-673 QVTLSGWGDY
+673 QVKLSGWGDY

-698 AYINGPTEVIYLSNG
+698 TYINGPTEVIYLSNG
-713 EPIFS
+713 EPTFS

-727 GEVNNNATWDIYP
+727 GEVDEIATWSIY
-740 TGSTDKFIGQIKYND
+740 SSNSNDAFIGKINYNED
-755 KKKEYRLSPM
+755 KKEYRLSPM
-765 NFYVDGVSVYG
+765 SFYVDGVSVYG
-776 VQGKQNGNV
+776 VQGKQGNKI
-785 VWSQPIL
+785 VWTQPIL
-792 VIQNKYPSAMV
+792 VLQNKYPSAMV
-803 NKWDGQLNI
+803 NKWDGKFYT
-812 DSDNNFI
+812 DVENNFL
-819 GVAQIAAGKKE
+819 GVAQIAAGKKDK
-830 NNNTFT
+830 NANTFT
-836 GVLMGSFGDGKA
+836 GVLIGDFGTKQNA
-848 DSSLSK
+848 DSSISY
-854 NTGVYGYYQG
+854 NTGVYGYNNGY
-864 KQVYALKDD
+864 QVYALKDD
-873 GTATFGKSG
+873 GTATFGKSSTGQIIINGTSSIIESKDFEYTYNESGASVITGLSLDLLNGKIYAQSGTFSDNIKINYNGSTGQPWYIQYGAGEKSLSDILNAIGSAAAEAKSAASAAGAAATKAQQAADAAADVAETAASISIVASNAASNAQSAVDDLSYLSKILNYKNNSNIYLGPSVEYSSTPNLTIFNGTIGLKGGTG
-882 NGRITINGSTS
+882 NYLNVTDRSIYLQGPVVINGS
-893 QIKSEGYDSGNGL
+893 L
-906 LIDLKES
+906 
-913 KIDGKSNSYSAF
+913 
-925 LLNKSS
+925 
-931 PYLTIKDPVSNTT
+931 
-944 LMNVGNNSYYLK
+944 
-956 SKNYTTDG
+956 
-964 TAGMHINLN
+964 
-973 DGSII
+973 
-978 ANTGTFKDAIY
+978 
-989 INYAGSTGTKY
+989 
-1000 WKAGTYTLN
+1000 TLN
-1009 YILNEIATAAYDANY
+1009 
-1024 AVGELEDLVGTLDR
+1024 G
-1038 QIERIDTNQTNLE
+1038 
-1051 YVKDVLSIGTF
+1051 
-1062 NYNPYLHA
+1062 
-1070 YGRSFPRVYVTT
+1070 
-1082 GDAALQY
+1082 
-1089 SPNIYVQC
+1089 
-1097 NSDGGHVFGGLK
+1097 
-1109 VDGEKI
+1109 
-1115 TSDRHF
+1115 
-1121 KQNIDYQLVKYKDLF
+1121 
-1136 FNLKPASFEMKSS
+1136 
-1149 PEKTKLGFIAQDV
+1149 
-1162 QEALEANNYNLTLT
+1162 
-1176 EYDKIFDGLCLDYNS
+1176 
-1191 LFVLN
+1191 
-1196 TYMLQE
+1196 
-1202 AYKEILLLKSQI
+1202 KEITG
-1214 KDLKEKKENE
+1214 

>member
-50 TTYNKDDKVYVQIPK
+50 TTYNKGDKVYVQIPK

-100 GNFFVAKDNNKEV
+100 GNFFIAKDNNKEV
-113 WSILANGSEKE
+113 WSILANGNEEE
-124 IEITPKGGITFT
+124 IEITPNGGITFT

-158 GVVSGNY
+158 GIVSGNY

-180 NIKKIEASIKNNGEV
+180 NIKKIENSIKNNEEI

-234 NIKIYLYQKGNFK
+234 NIKIFLYQKDNFK
-247 DSDNDL
+247 DSNNNL

-258 DFNMSVPPNNI
+258 DFNMSIPPNNI
-269 FVKDIYMGLGI
+269 FVKDIYIGLGI

-309 SKTIRL
+309 SKTIKL

-326 VQITEHKKED
+326 TQITEHKKED
-336 TFEVRWYMYE
+336 TFEVRWYAYE

-353 EYSGVYWTTIEDNKN
+353 EYSGVYWTAIEDNKN
-368 NFFYQLKPRSN
+368 NFYYQLKPRSN
-379 KIQEQVKV
+379 KNQEQVKV

-421 SIYCEDQTNGNYL
+421 SIHCEDQTNGNYL

-460 KTQAIT
+460 KTYAIN

-473 QNGESKLVEAQRVIW
+473 QDGESKLVEAQRVIW

-502 DDGTDAIYK
+502 DDGTDATYK
-511 EIVIDLTNENVNVS
+511 EIIIDLTNENVNVS
-525 PGEFSLDYTINT
+525 PGEFSLNYTINT
-537 FYSANKS
+537 FYSSNKS

-556 IVYTAIKD
+556 IVYTSIKD
-564 FTFGQAGING
+564 FTFGQVGTNG

-582 MVAHESLNNKV
+582 MIAHENLNNKV
-593 FTAIRSGVRDKYIFK
+593 FTAIKSGVRDNYTFR
-608 AQLYDNEGKEVT
+608 AQLYDNEGKEIT
-620 NFNNCK
+620 NFEKCN
-626 WTWKFMTGSTVN
+626 WTWSFMAGSTVN
-638 NVALTDPTVEPYT
+638 NVDLQNTNNQNCV
-651 EKFYK
+651 
-656 QLSVNTTNSI
+656 LRVNTTNSI
-666 MNNLIIL
+666 MSNLIIL
-673 QVTLSGWGDY
+673 QVKLSGWGDY

-698 AYINGPTEVIYLSNG
+698 TYINGPTEVIYLSNG
-713 EPIFS
+713 EPTFS

-727 GEVNNNATWDIYP
+727 SEVDEIATWSIY
-740 TGSTDKFIGQIKYND
+740 SSNSNDAFIGKINYNED
-755 KKKEYRLSPM
+755 KKEYRLSPM
-765 NFYVDGVSVYG
+765 SFYVDGVSVYG
-776 VQGKQNGNV
+776 VQGKQGNKI
-785 VWSQPIL
+785 VWTQPIL
-792 VIQNKYPSAMV
+792 VLQNKYPSAMV
-803 NKWDGQLNI
+803 NKWDGKFYT
-812 DSDNNFI
+812 DVENNFL
-819 GVAQIAAGKKE
+819 GVAQIAAGKKDK
-830 NNNTFT
+830 NANTFT
-836 GVLMGSFGDGKA
+836 GVLIGDFGTKQNA
-848 DSSLSK
+848 DSSISY
-854 NTGVYGYYQG
+854 NTGVYGYNNGY
-864 KQVYALKDD
+864 QVYALKDD
-873 GTATFGKSG
+873 GTATFGKSSTGQIIINGTSSIIESKDFEYTYNESGASVITGLSLDLLNGKIYAQSGTFSDNIKINYNGSTGQPWYIQYGAGEKSLSDILNAIGSAAAEAKSAASAAGAAATKAQQAADAAADVAETAASISIVASNAASNAQSAVDDLGYLSKILNYKNSSNIYLGPSVEYSSTPNLTIFNGTIGLMGGTG
-882 NGRITINGSTS
+882 NYLNVTDRSIYLQGPVVINGS
-893 QIKSEGYDSGNGL
+893 L
-906 LIDLKES
+906 
-913 KIDGKSNSYSAF
+913 
-925 LLNKSS
+925 
-931 PYLTIKDPVSNTT
+931 
-944 LMNVGNNSYYLK
+944 
-956 SKNYTTDG
+956 
-964 TAGMHINLN
+964 
-973 DGSII
+973 
-978 ANTGTFKDAIY
+978 
-989 INYAGSTGTKY
+989 
-1000 WKAGTYTLN
+1000 TLN
-1009 YILNEIATAAYDANY
+1009 
-1024 AVGELEDLVGTLDR
+1024 G
-1038 QIERIDTNQTNLE
+1038 
-1051 YVKDVLSIGTF
+1051 
-1062 NYNPYLHA
+1062 
-1070 YGRSFPRVYVTT
+1070 
-1082 GDAALQY
+1082 
-1089 SPNIYVQC
+1089 
-1097 NSDGGHVFGGLK
+1097 
-1109 VDGEKI
+1109 
-1115 TSDRHF
+1115 
-1121 KQNIDYQLVKYKDLF
+1121 
-1136 FNLKPASFEMKSS
+1136 
-1149 PEKTKLGFIAQDV
+1149 
-1162 QEALEANNYNLTLT
+1162 
-1176 EYDKIFDGLCLDYNS
+1176 
-1191 LFVLN
+1191 
-1196 TYMLQE
+1196 
-1202 AYKEILLLKSQI
+1202 KEITG
-1214 KDLKEKKENE
+1214 

>member
-30 IGKYKV
+30 TGKYKV

-50 TTYNKDDKVYVQIPK
+50 TTYNKGDKVYVQIPK

-100 GNFFVAKDNNKEV
+100 GNFFIAKDNNKEV
-113 WSILANGSEKE
+113 WSILANGNEEE
-124 IEITPKGGITFT
+124 IEITPNGGITFT

-158 GVVSGNY
+158 GIVSGNY

-180 NIKKIEASIKNNGEV
+180 NIKKIENSIKNNGEI

-226 TSAVAKIY
+226 ISAVAKIY
-234 NIKIYLYQKGNFK
+234 NIKIFLYQKDNFK
-247 DSDNDL
+247 DSNNNL

-258 DFNMSVPPNNI
+258 DFNVSIPPNNI

-326 VQITEHKKED
+326 IQITEHKKDD

-346 FGAPSAD
+346 FGTPSAD
-353 EYSGVYWTTIEDNKN
+353 EYSGVYWTAIEDNKN
-368 NFFYQLKPRSN
+368 NFYYQLKPRSN
-379 KIQEQVKV
+379 KNQEQVKV

-421 SIYCEDQTNGNYL
+421 SIHCEDQTNGNYL

-460 KTQAIT
+460 KTYAIS

-473 QNGESKLVEAQRVIW
+473 QNGENKLVEAQRVIW

-502 DDGTDAIYK
+502 DDGTDATYK
-511 EIVIDLTNENVNVS
+511 EIIIDLTNENVSVS
-525 PGEFSLDYTINT
+525 PGEFSLNYTINT
-537 FYSANKS
+537 FYSSNKS

-549 AKVEKDG
+549 AKIEKDG

-564 FTFGQAGING
+564 FTFGQAGTNG

-582 MVAHESLNNKV
+582 MVAHENLNNKV
-593 FTAIRSGVRDKYIFK
+593 FTAIKSGMRDNYTFR
-608 AQLYDNEGKEVT
+608 AQLYDNEGKEIT
-620 NFNNCK
+620 DFKNCS
-626 WTWKFMTGSTVN
+626 WIWSFMSGSTVN
-638 NVALTDPTVEPYT
+638 NIDLQNTNN
-651 EKFYK
+651 
-656 QLSVNTTNSI
+656 QNCMLRVNTTNSI

-673 QVTLSGWGDY
+673 QVKLSGWGDY
-683 DLTAYYPVP
+683 DLTAYYPVA

-713 EPIFS
+713 EPTFS
-718 KEPYKLFVN
+718 KEPYKLFIDKKIDEIV
-727 GEVNNNATWDIYP
+727 TWSIY
-740 TGSTDKFIGQIKYND
+740 SSNFDDAFIGKVNYNKD
-755 KKKEYRLSPM
+755 KKEYRLSPM
-765 NFYVDGVSVYG
+765 SFYVDGVSVYG
-776 VQGKQNGNV
+776 VQGKQGNKI
-785 VWSQPIL
+785 VWTQPIL
-792 VIQNKYPSAMV
+792 VLQNKYPSAMV
-803 NKWDGQLNI
+803 NRWDGKFYT
-812 DSDNNFI
+812 DVENNFL
-819 GVAQIAAGKKE
+819 GVAQIAAGKKDK
-830 NNNTFT
+830 NANTFT
-836 GVLMGSFGDGKA
+836 GVLIGDFGTKQNA
-848 DSSLSK
+848 DSSISY
-854 NTGVYGYYQG
+854 NTGVYGYNNGQ
-864 KQVYALKDD
+864 QVYALKDD
-873 GTATFGKSG
+873 GTATFGKSSTGQIIINGTSSIIESKDFKYTYNKSGASVITGLSLDLLNGKIYAQSGTFSDNIKINYNGSTGQPWYIQYGAGEKSLSDILNAIGSAAAEAKSAASAAGAAATKAQQAADAAADVAETAASISIVASNAASNAQSAVDDLSYLSKILNYKNSSNIYLGPSVEYSSTPNLTIFNGTIGLMGGTG
-882 NGRITINGSTS
+882 NYLNVTDRSIYLQGPVVINGS
-893 QIKSEGYDSGNGL
+893 L
-906 LIDLKES
+906 
-913 KIDGKSNSYSAF
+913 
-925 LLNKSS
+925 
-931 PYLTIKDPVSNTT
+931 
-944 LMNVGNNSYYLK
+944 
-956 SKNYTTDG
+956 
-964 TAGMHINLN
+964 
-973 DGSII
+973 
-978 ANTGTFKDAIY
+978 
-989 INYAGSTGTKY
+989 
-1000 WKAGTYTLN
+1000 TLN
-1009 YILNEIATAAYDANY
+1009 
-1024 AVGELEDLVGTLDR
+1024 G
-1038 QIERIDTNQTNLE
+1038 
-1051 YVKDVLSIGTF
+1051 
-1062 NYNPYLHA
+1062 
-1070 YGRSFPRVYVTT
+1070 
-1082 GDAALQY
+1082 
-1089 SPNIYVQC
+1089 
-1097 NSDGGHVFGGLK
+1097 
-1109 VDGEKI
+1109 
-1115 TSDRHF
+1115 
-1121 KQNIDYQLVKYKDLF
+1121 
-1136 FNLKPASFEMKSS
+1136 
-1149 PEKTKLGFIAQDV
+1149 
-1162 QEALEANNYNLTLT
+1162 
-1176 EYDKIFDGLCLDYNS
+1176 
-1191 LFVLN
+1191 
-1196 TYMLQE
+1196 
-1202 AYKEILLLKSQI
+1202 KEITG
-1214 KDLKEKKENE
+1214 

>member
-30 IGKYKV
+30 TGKYKV

-50 TTYNKDDKVYVQIPK
+50 TTYNKGDKVYVQIPK

-100 GNFFVAKDNNKEV
+100 GNFFIAKDNNKEV
-113 WSILANGSEKE
+113 WSILANGNEEE
-124 IEITPKGGITFT
+124 IEITPNGGITFT

-158 GVVSGNY
+158 GIVSGNY

-180 NIKKIEASIKNNGEV
+180 NIKKIENSIKNNGEI

-226 TSAVAKIY
+226 ISAVAKIY
-234 NIKIYLYQKGNFK
+234 NIKIFLYQKDNFK
-247 DSDNDL
+247 DSNNNL

-258 DFNMSVPPNNI
+258 DFNVSIPPNNI

-326 VQITEHKKED
+326 IQITEHKKDD

-346 FGAPSAD
+346 FGTPSAD
-353 EYSGVYWTTIEDNKN
+353 EYSGVYWTAIEDNKN
-368 NFFYQLKPRSN
+368 NFYYQLKPRSN
-379 KIQEQVKV
+379 KNQEQVKV

-421 SIYCEDQTNGNYL
+421 SIHCEDQTNGNYL

-460 KTQAIT
+460 KTYAIS

-473 QNGESKLVEAQRVIW
+473 QNGENKLVEAQRVIW

-502 DDGTDAIYK
+502 DDGTDATYK
-511 EIVIDLTNENVNVS
+511 EIIIDLTNENVSVS
-525 PGEFSLDYTINT
+525 PGEFSLNYTINT
-537 FYSANKS
+537 FYSSNKS

-549 AKVEKDG
+549 AKIEKDG

-564 FTFGQAGING
+564 FTFGQAGTNG
-574 TDCTLVID
+574 TDCTFVID
-582 MVAHESLNNKV
+582 MVAHENLNNKV
-593 FTAIRSGVRDKYIFK
+593 FTAIKSGMRDNYTFR
-608 AQLYDNEGKEVT
+608 AQLYDNEGKEIT
-620 NFNNCK
+620 DFKNCS
-626 WTWKFMTGSTVN
+626 WIWSFMSGSTVN
-638 NVALTDPTVEPYT
+638 NIDLQNTNN
-651 EKFYK
+651 
-656 QLSVNTTNSI
+656 QNCMLRVNTTNSI

-673 QVTLSGWGDY
+673 QVKLSGWGDY
-683 DLTAYYPVP
+683 DLTAYYPVA

-713 EPIFS
+713 EPTFS
-718 KEPYKLFVN
+718 KEPYKLFIDRKIDEIV
-727 GEVNNNATWDIYP
+727 TWSIY
-740 TGSTDKFIGQIKYND
+740 SSNFDDAFIGKVNYNKD
-755 KKKEYRLSPM
+755 KKEYRLSPM
-765 NFYVDGVSVYG
+765 SFYVDGVSVYG
-776 VQGKQNGNV
+776 VQGKQGNKI
-785 VWSQPIL
+785 VWTQPIL
-792 VIQNKYPSAMV
+792 VLQNKYPSAMV
-803 NKWDGQLNI
+803 NRWDGKFYT
-812 DSDNNFI
+812 DVENNFL
-819 GVAQIAAGKKE
+819 GVAQIAAGKKDK
-830 NNNTFT
+830 NANTFT
-836 GVLMGSFGDGKA
+836 GVLIGDFGTKQNA
-848 DSSLSK
+848 DSSISY
-854 NTGVYGYYQG
+854 NTGVYGYNNGQ
-864 KQVYALKDD
+864 QVYALKDD
-873 GTATFGKSG
+873 GTATFGKSSTGQIIINGTSSIIESKDFKYTYNKSGASVITGLSLDLLNGKIYAQSGTFSDNIKINYNGSTGQPWYIQYGAGEKSLSDILNAIGSAAAEAKSAASAAGAAATKAQQAADAAADVAETAASISIVASNAASNAQSAVDDLSYLSKILNYKNSSNIYLGPSVEYSSTPNLTIFNGTIGLMGGAG
-882 NGRITINGSTS
+882 NYLNVTDRSIYLQGPVVINGS
-893 QIKSEGYDSGNGL
+893 L
-906 LIDLKES
+906 
-913 KIDGKSNSYSAF
+913 
-925 LLNKSS
+925 
-931 PYLTIKDPVSNTT
+931 
-944 LMNVGNNSYYLK
+944 
-956 SKNYTTDG
+956 
-964 TAGMHINLN
+964 
-973 DGSII
+973 
-978 ANTGTFKDAIY
+978 
-989 INYAGSTGTKY
+989 
-1000 WKAGTYTLN
+1000 TLN
-1009 YILNEIATAAYDANY
+1009 
-1024 AVGELEDLVGTLDR
+1024 G
-1038 QIERIDTNQTNLE
+1038 
-1051 YVKDVLSIGTF
+1051 
-1062 NYNPYLHA
+1062 
-1070 YGRSFPRVYVTT
+1070 
-1082 GDAALQY
+1082 
-1089 SPNIYVQC
+1089 
-1097 NSDGGHVFGGLK
+1097 
-1109 VDGEKI
+1109 
-1115 TSDRHF
+1115 
-1121 KQNIDYQLVKYKDLF
+1121 
-1136 FNLKPASFEMKSS
+1136 
-1149 PEKTKLGFIAQDV
+1149 
-1162 QEALEANNYNLTLT
+1162 
-1176 EYDKIFDGLCLDYNS
+1176 
-1191 LFVLN
+1191 
-1196 TYMLQE
+1196 
-1202 AYKEILLLKSQI
+1202 KEITG
-1214 KDLKEKKENE
+1214 

>member
-50 TTYNKDDKVYVQIPK
+50 TTYNKGDKVYIQIPK

-100 GNFFVAKDNNKEV
+100 GNFFIAKDNNKEV
-113 WSILANGSEKE
+113 WSILANGNEEE
-124 IEITPKGGITFT
+124 IEITPNGGITFT

-180 NIKKIEASIKNNGEV
+180 NIKKIENSIKNNGEI

-234 NIKIYLYQKGNFK
+234 NIKIFLYQKGNFK
-247 DSDNDL
+247 DSNNNL

-258 DFNMSVPPNNI
+258 DFNMSIPPNNI

-326 VQITEHKKED
+326 TQITEHKKND
-336 TFEVRWYMYE
+336 AFEVRWYMYE
-346 FGAPSAD
+346 FGAPSTD
-353 EYSGVYWTTIEDNKN
+353 EYSGVYWTAIEDNKN
-368 NFFYQLKPRSN
+368 NFYYQLKPRSN
-379 KIQEQVKV
+379 KNQEQVKV

-421 SIYCEDQTNGNYL
+421 SIHCEDQTNGNYL

-460 KTQAIT
+460 KTYAIN

-473 QNGESKLVEAQRVIW
+473 QDGESKLVEAQRVIW
-488 QIPIKNTMLNFGIK
+488 QIPIKNTMLNFGVK
-502 DDGTDAIYK
+502 DDGIDATYK
-511 EIVIDLTNENVNVS
+511 EIIIDLTNENVNVS
-525 PGEFSLDYTINT
+525 PGEFSLNYTINT
-537 FYSANKS
+537 FYSSNKS

-549 AKVEKDG
+549 AKIEKDG

-564 FTFGQAGING
+564 FTFGQAGTNG

-582 MVAHESLNNKV
+582 MIAHENLNNKV
-593 FTAIRSGVRDKYIFK
+593 FTAIKSGIRDNYTFR
-608 AQLYDNEGKEVT
+608 AQLYDNEGKEIT
-620 NFNNCK
+620 DFKNCS
-626 WTWKFMTGSTVN
+626 WIWSFMSGSTVN
-638 NVALTDPTVEPYT
+638 NVDLQNTNN
-651 EKFYK
+651 
-656 QLSVNTTNSI
+656 QNCMLRVNTTNSI

-673 QVTLSGWGDY
+673 QVKLSGWGDY

-713 EPIFS
+713 EPTFS
-718 KEPYKLFVN
+718 KEPYKLFIDRKIDETV
-727 GEVNNNATWDIYP
+727 TWSIY
-740 TGSTDKFIGQIKYND
+740 SSNFDDAFIGKVNYNKD
-755 KKKEYRLSPM
+755 KKEYRLNPM
-765 NFYVDGVSVYG
+765 SFYVDGVSVYG
-776 VQGKQNGNV
+776 VQGKQGNKI
-785 VWSQPIL
+785 VWTQPIL
-792 VIQNKYPSAMV
+792 VLQNKYPSAMV
-803 NKWDGQLNI
+803 NRWDGKFYT
-812 DSDNNFI
+812 DVENNFL
-819 GVAQIAAGKKE
+819 GVAQIAAGKKDK
-830 NNNTFT
+830 NANTFT
-836 GVLMGSFGDGKA
+836 GVLIGDFGTKQNA
-848 DSSLSK
+848 DSSISY
-854 NTGVYGYYQG
+854 NTGVYGYNNGY
-864 KQVYALKDD
+864 QVYALKDD
-873 GTATFGKSG
+873 GTATFGKSSTGQIIINGTSSIIESKDFKYTYNKSGASVITGLSLDLLNGKIYAQSGTFSDNIKINYNGSTGQPWYIQYGAGEKSLSDILNAIGSAAAEAKSAASAAGAAATKAQQAADAAADVAETAASISIVASNAASNAQSAVDDLSYLSKILNYKNSSNIYLGPSVEYSSTPNLTIFNGTIGLMGGTG
-882 NGRITINGSTS
+882 NYLNVTDRSIYLQGPVVINGS
-893 QIKSEGYDSGNGL
+893 L
-906 LIDLKES
+906 
-913 KIDGKSNSYSAF
+913 
-925 LLNKSS
+925 
-931 PYLTIKDPVSNTT
+931 
-944 LMNVGNNSYYLK
+944 
-956 SKNYTTDG
+956 
-964 TAGMHINLN
+964 
-973 DGSII
+973 
-978 ANTGTFKDAIY
+978 
-989 INYAGSTGTKY
+989 
-1000 WKAGTYTLN
+1000 TLN
-1009 YILNEIATAAYDANY
+1009 
-1024 AVGELEDLVGTLDR
+1024 G
-1038 QIERIDTNQTNLE
+1038 
-1051 YVKDVLSIGTF
+1051 
-1062 NYNPYLHA
+1062 
-1070 YGRSFPRVYVTT
+1070 
-1082 GDAALQY
+1082 
-1089 SPNIYVQC
+1089 
-1097 NSDGGHVFGGLK
+1097 
-1109 VDGEKI
+1109 
-1115 TSDRHF
+1115 
-1121 KQNIDYQLVKYKDLF
+1121 
-1136 FNLKPASFEMKSS
+1136 
-1149 PEKTKLGFIAQDV
+1149 
-1162 QEALEANNYNLTLT
+1162 
-1176 EYDKIFDGLCLDYNS
+1176 
-1191 LFVLN
+1191 
-1196 TYMLQE
+1196 
-1202 AYKEILLLKSQI
+1202 KEITG
-1214 KDLKEKKENE
+1214 

>member
-50 TTYNKDDKVYVQIPK
+50 TTYNKGDKVYVQIPK

-100 GNFFVAKDNNKEV
+100 GNFFIAKDNNKEV
-113 WSILANGSEKE
+113 WSILANGNEEE
-124 IEITPKGGITFT
+124 IEITPSGGITFI

-180 NIKKIEASIKNNGEV
+180 NIKKIENSIKNNGEI

-219 SQEIVID
+219 SQEIVIG

-234 NIKIYLYQKGNFK
+234 NIKIFLYQKDNFK
-247 DSDNDL
+247 DSNNNL

-258 DFNMSVPPNNI
+258 DFNMSIPPNNI

-326 VQITEHKKED
+326 TQITEHKKDD

-353 EYSGVYWTTIEDNKN
+353 EYSGVYWTAIKDNKN
-368 NFFYQLKPRSN
+368 NFYYQLKPRSN
-379 KIQEQVKV
+379 KNQEQVKV

-421 SIYCEDQTNGNYL
+421 SIHCEDQTNGNYL
-434 IYNQANYLMNRS
+434 IYNQANYLINRS

-460 KTQAIT
+460 KTYAIS

-502 DDGTDAIYK
+502 DDGTDATYK
-511 EIVIDLTNENVNVS
+511 EIIIDLTNENVSVS
-525 PGEFSLDYTINT
+525 PGEFSLNYTINT
-537 FYSANKS
+537 FYSSNKS

-549 AKVEKDG
+549 AKIEKDG

-564 FTFGQAGING
+564 FTFGQAGTNG

-582 MVAHESLNNKV
+582 MVAHENLNNKV
-593 FTAIRSGVRDKYIFK
+593 FTAIKSGMRDNYTFR
-608 AQLYDNEGKEVT
+608 AQLYDNEGKEIT
-620 NFNNCK
+620 DFKNCN
-626 WTWKFMTGSTVN
+626 WTWSFMSGSTIN
-638 NVALTDPTVEPYT
+638 NVDLQNTNNQNCV
-651 EKFYK
+651 
-656 QLSVNTTNSI
+656 LRVNTTNSI

-673 QVTLSGWGDY
+673 QVKLSGWGDY

-713 EPIFS
+713 EPTFS
-718 KEPYKLFVN
+718 KEPYKLFIDRKIDETV
-727 GEVNNNATWDIYP
+727 TWSIY
-740 TGSTDKFIGQIKYND
+740 SSNSDDAFIGKVNYNKD
-755 KKKEYRLSPM
+755 KKEYRLSPM
-765 NFYVDGVSVYG
+765 SFYVDGVSVYG
-776 VQGKQNGNV
+776 VQGKQGNKI
-785 VWSQPIL
+785 VWTQPIL
-792 VIQNKYPSAMV
+792 VLQNKYPSAMV
-803 NKWDGQLNI
+803 NRWDGKFYT
-812 DSDNNFI
+812 DVENNFL
-819 GVAQIAAGKKE
+819 GVAQIAAGKKDK
-830 NNNTFT
+830 NANTFT
-836 GVLMGSFGDGKA
+836 GVLIGDFGTKQNA
-848 DSSLSK
+848 DSSISY
-854 NTGVYGYYQG
+854 NTGVYGYNNGQ
-864 KQVYALKDD
+864 QVYALKDD
-873 GTATFGKSG
+873 GTATFGKSSTGQIIINGTSSIIESKDFKYTYNKSGASVITGLSLDLLNGKIYAQSGTFSDNIKINYNGSTGQPWYIQYGAGEKSLSDILNAIGSAAAEAKSAASAAGAAATKAQQAADAAADVAETAASISIVASNAASKAQSAVNDLSYLSKILNYKNSSNIYLGPSVEHSSTPNLTIFNGTIGLMGGTG
-882 NGRITINGSTS
+882 NYLNVTDSSIYLQGPVVINGS
-893 QIKSEGYDSGNGL
+893 L
-906 LIDLKES
+906 
-913 KIDGKSNSYSAF
+913 
-925 LLNKSS
+925 
-931 PYLTIKDPVSNTT
+931 
-944 LMNVGNNSYYLK
+944 
-956 SKNYTTDG
+956 
-964 TAGMHINLN
+964 
-973 DGSII
+973 
-978 ANTGTFKDAIY
+978 
-989 INYAGSTGTKY
+989 
-1000 WKAGTYTLN
+1000 TLN
-1009 YILNEIATAAYDANY
+1009 
-1024 AVGELEDLVGTLDR
+1024 G
-1038 QIERIDTNQTNLE
+1038 
-1051 YVKDVLSIGTF
+1051 
-1062 NYNPYLHA
+1062 
-1070 YGRSFPRVYVTT
+1070 
-1082 GDAALQY
+1082 
-1089 SPNIYVQC
+1089 
-1097 NSDGGHVFGGLK
+1097 
-1109 VDGEKI
+1109 
-1115 TSDRHF
+1115 
-1121 KQNIDYQLVKYKDLF
+1121 
-1136 FNLKPASFEMKSS
+1136 
-1149 PEKTKLGFIAQDV
+1149 
-1162 QEALEANNYNLTLT
+1162 
-1176 EYDKIFDGLCLDYNS
+1176 
-1191 LFVLN
+1191 
-1196 TYMLQE
+1196 
-1202 AYKEILLLKSQI
+1202 KEITG
-1214 KDLKEKKENE
+1214 

>member
-50 TTYNKDDKVYVQIPK
+50 TTYNKGDKVYVQIPK

-100 GNFFVAKDNNKEV
+100 GNFFIAKDNNKEI
-113 WSILANGSEKE
+113 WSILANGNEEE
-124 IEITPKGGITFT
+124 IEITPNGGITFT

-158 GVVSGNY
+158 GVISGNY
-165 GLKLNIYGIKDDTAD
+165 GLKINIYGIKDDTAD
-180 NIKKIEASIKNNGEV
+180 NIKKIEASIKNNGET

-234 NIKIYLYQKGNFK
+234 NIKIFLYQKDNFK
-247 DSDNDL
+247 DSNNNL

-258 DFNMSVPPNNI
+258 DFNMSIPPNNI

-309 SKTIRL
+309 SKAIRL

-326 VQITEHKKED
+326 TQITEHKKDD

-353 EYSGVYWTTIEDNKN
+353 EYSGVYWTAIKDNKN
-368 NFFYQLKPRSN
+368 NFYYQLKPRSN
-379 KIQEQVKV
+379 KNQEQIKV
-387 IILYNGKVY
+387 IILYNGKIY

-421 SIYCEDQTNGNYL
+421 SIHCEDQTNGNYL

-460 KTQAIT
+460 KTYAIN

-473 QNGESKLVEAQRVIW
+473 QDGESKLVEAQRVIW
-488 QIPIKNTMLNFGIK
+488 QIPIKNTMLNFGVK
-502 DDGTDAIYK
+502 DDGTDATYK
-511 EIVIDLTNENVNVS
+511 EIIIDLTNENVSVS
-525 PGEFSLDYTINT
+525 PGEFSLNYTINT
-537 FYSANKS
+537 FYSSNKS

-549 AKVEKDG
+549 AKIEKDG

-564 FTFGQAGING
+564 FTFGQAGTNG

-582 MVAHESLNNKV
+582 MVAHENLNNKV
-593 FTAIRSGVRDKYIFK
+593 FTAIKSGMRDNYTFR
-608 AQLYDNEGKEVT
+608 AQLYDNESKEIT
-620 NFNNCK
+620 DFKNCS
-626 WTWKFMTGSTVN
+626 WIWSFMSGSTVN
-638 NVALTDPTVEPYT
+638 NVDLQNTNN
-651 EKFYK
+651 
-656 QLSVNTTNSI
+656 QNCMLRVNTTNSI

-673 QVTLSGWGDY
+673 QVKLSGWGDY

-713 EPIFS
+713 EPTFS
-718 KEPYKLFVN
+718 KEPYKLFIDRKIDETV
-727 GEVNNNATWDIYP
+727 TWSIY
-740 TGSTDKFIGQIKYND
+740 SSNFDDAFIGKVNYNKD
-755 KKKEYRLSPM
+755 KKEYRLSPM
-765 NFYVDGVSVYG
+765 SFYVDGVSVYG
-776 VQGKQNGNV
+776 VQGKQGNKI
-785 VWSQPIL
+785 VWTQPIL
-792 VIQNKYPSAMV
+792 VLQNKYPSAMV
-803 NKWDGQLNI
+803 NRWDGKFYT
-812 DSDNNFI
+812 DVKNNFL
-819 GVAQIAAGKKE
+819 GVAQIAAGKKDK
-830 NNNTFT
+830 NANTFT
-836 GVLMGSFGDGKA
+836 GVLIGDFGTKQNA
-848 DSSLSK
+848 DSSISY
-854 NTGVYGYYQG
+854 NTGVYGYNNGY
-864 KQVYALKDD
+864 QVYALKDD
-873 GTATFGKSG
+873 GTATFGKSSTGQIIINGTSSIIESKDFKYTYNKSGASVITGLSLDLLNGKIYAQSGTFSDNIKINYNGSTGQPWYIQYGAGEKSLSDILNAIGSAAAEAKSAASAAGAAATKAQQAADAAADVAETAASISIVASNAASNAQSAVDDLSYLSKILNYKNSSNIYLGPSVEYSSTPNLTIFNGTIGLMGGTG
-882 NGRITINGSTS
+882 NYLNVTDRSIYLQGPVVINGS
-893 QIKSEGYDSGNGL
+893 L
-906 LIDLKES
+906 
-913 KIDGKSNSYSAF
+913 
-925 LLNKSS
+925 
-931 PYLTIKDPVSNTT
+931 
-944 LMNVGNNSYYLK
+944 
-956 SKNYTTDG
+956 
-964 TAGMHINLN
+964 
-973 DGSII
+973 
-978 ANTGTFKDAIY
+978 
-989 INYAGSTGTKY
+989 
-1000 WKAGTYTLN
+1000 TLN
-1009 YILNEIATAAYDANY
+1009 
-1024 AVGELEDLVGTLDR
+1024 G
-1038 QIERIDTNQTNLE
+1038 
-1051 YVKDVLSIGTF
+1051 
-1062 NYNPYLHA
+1062 
-1070 YGRSFPRVYVTT
+1070 
-1082 GDAALQY
+1082 
-1089 SPNIYVQC
+1089 
-1097 NSDGGHVFGGLK
+1097 
-1109 VDGEKI
+1109 
-1115 TSDRHF
+1115 
-1121 KQNIDYQLVKYKDLF
+1121 
-1136 FNLKPASFEMKSS
+1136 
-1149 PEKTKLGFIAQDV
+1149 
-1162 QEALEANNYNLTLT
+1162 
-1176 EYDKIFDGLCLDYNS
+1176 
-1191 LFVLN
+1191 
-1196 TYMLQE
+1196 
-1202 AYKEILLLKSQI
+1202 KEITG
-1214 KDLKEKKENE
+1214 

>member
-16 STIECTIIDATDKL
+16 STIECTIVDDTDKL

-50 TTYNKDDKVYVQIPK
+50 TTYNKGDKVYVQIPK

-100 GNFFVAKDNNKEV
+100 GNFFIAKDNNKEV
-113 WSILANGSEKE
+113 WSILANGNEEE
-124 IEITPKGGITFT
+124 IEITPNGGITFT

-180 NIKKIEASIKNNGEV
+180 NIKKIENSIKNNGEI

-234 NIKIYLYQKGNFK
+234 NIKIFLYQKNNFK
-247 DSDNDL
+247 DSNNNL

-258 DFNMSVPPNNI
+258 DFNMSIPPNNI

-309 SKTIRL
+309 SKTIKL

-326 VQITEHKKED
+326 TQITEHKKDD

-368 NFFYQLKPRSN
+368 NFYYQLKPRSN
-379 KIQEQVKV
+379 KNQEQVKV

-396 RSNIITFNN
+396 RSNIIIFNN

-421 SIYCEDQTNGNYL
+421 SIHCEDQTNGNYL

-460 KTQAIT
+460 KTYAIS

-502 DDGTDAIYK
+502 DDGTDTTYK
-511 EIVIDLTNENVNVS
+511 EIIIDLTNENVNVS
-525 PGEFSLDYTINT
+525 PGEFSLNYTINT
-537 FYSANKS
+537 FYSSSKS

-564 FTFGQAGING
+564 FTFGQAGTNG

-582 MVAHESLNNKV
+582 MVAHENLNNKV
-593 FTAIRSGVRDKYIFK
+593 FTAIKSGVRDNYTFR
-608 AQLYDNEGKEVT
+608 AQLYDNEGKEIT
-620 NFNNCK
+620 DFKNCK
-626 WTWKFMTGSTVN
+626 WTWSFMSGSITN
-638 NVALTDPTVEPYT
+638 NVSLGNTDN
-651 EKFYK
+651 
-656 QLSVNTTNSI
+656 QDCLLRVNTTNSI

-673 QVTLSGWGDY
+673 QVKLSGWGDY

-713 EPIFS
+713 EPTFS
-718 KEPYKLFVN
+718 KEPYKLFIN
-727 GEVNNNATWDIYP
+727 GEVDETATWSIY
-740 TGSTDKFIGQIKYND
+740 SSNSNDAFIGKVNYNKD
-755 KKKEYRLSPM
+755 KKEYRLSPM
-765 NFYVDGVSVYG
+765 SFYVDGVSVYG
-776 VQGKQNGNV
+776 VQGKQGNKI
-785 VWSQPIL
+785 VWTQPIL
-792 VIQNKYPSAMV
+792 VLQNKYPSAMV
-803 NKWDGQLNI
+803 NKWDGKFYT
-812 DSDNNFI
+812 DVENNFL
-819 GVAQIAAGKKE
+819 GVAQIAAGRKDK
-830 NNNTFT
+830 NANTFT
-836 GVLMGSFGDGKA
+836 GVLIGDFNQKNNT
-848 DSSLSK
+848 DSSLSRY
-854 NTGVYGYYQG
+854 TGVYGYNKGQ
-864 KQVYALKDD
+864 QVYALKDD
-873 GTATFGKSG
+873 GSATFGKSSTGQIIINGTSSIIESKDFSYTYNESGASTIKGLSLDLLNGEIYAQSGTFSDNIKINYNGSTGQPWYIQYGAGEKSLSDILNAIGSAAAEAKSAASAAGAAATKAQQAADAAADVAETAASISIVASNAASNAQSAVDDLSYLSKILNYKNSSNIYLGPSVEGSFTPNLTIFNGTIGLMGGTG
-882 NGRITINGSTS
+882 NYLNVTDRSIYLQGPVVINGS
-893 QIKSEGYDSGNGL
+893 L
-906 LIDLKES
+906 
-913 KIDGKSNSYSAF
+913 
-925 LLNKSS
+925 
-931 PYLTIKDPVSNTT
+931 
-944 LMNVGNNSYYLK
+944 
-956 SKNYTTDG
+956 
-964 TAGMHINLN
+964 
-973 DGSII
+973 
-978 ANTGTFKDAIY
+978 
-989 INYAGSTGTKY
+989 
-1000 WKAGTYTLN
+1000 TLN
-1009 YILNEIATAAYDANY
+1009 
-1024 AVGELEDLVGTLDR
+1024 G
-1038 QIERIDTNQTNLE
+1038 
-1051 YVKDVLSIGTF
+1051 
-1062 NYNPYLHA
+1062 
-1070 YGRSFPRVYVTT
+1070 
-1082 GDAALQY
+1082 
-1089 SPNIYVQC
+1089 
-1097 NSDGGHVFGGLK
+1097 
-1109 VDGEKI
+1109 
-1115 TSDRHF
+1115 
-1121 KQNIDYQLVKYKDLF
+1121 
-1136 FNLKPASFEMKSS
+1136 
-1149 PEKTKLGFIAQDV
+1149 
-1162 QEALEANNYNLTLT
+1162 
-1176 EYDKIFDGLCLDYNS
+1176 
-1191 LFVLN
+1191 
-1196 TYMLQE
+1196 
-1202 AYKEILLLKSQI
+1202 KEITG
-1214 KDLKEKKENE
+1214 

>member
-50 TTYNKDDKVYVQIPK
+50 TTYNKGDKVYVQIPK

-100 GNFFVAKDNNKEV
+100 GNFFIAKDNNKEV
-113 WSILANGSEKE
+113 WSILANGNEEE
-124 IEITPKGGITFT
+124 IEITPNGGITFT

-158 GVVSGNY
+158 GIVSGNY
-165 GLKLNIYGIKDDTAD
+165 GLKLNIYGIKDDTVD
-180 NIKKIEASIKNNGEV
+180 NIKKIENSIKNNGEI

-234 NIKIYLYQKGNFK
+234 NIKIFLYQKDNFK
-247 DSDNDL
+247 DSNNNL

-326 VQITEHKKED
+326 TQITEHKKDD

-353 EYSGVYWTTIEDNKN
+353 EYSGVYWTAIEDNKN
-368 NFFYQLKPRSN
+368 NFYYQLKPRSN
-379 KIQEQVKV
+379 KNQEQVKV

-421 SIYCEDQTNGNYL
+421 SIHCEDQTNGNYL

-460 KTQAIT
+460 KTYAIN

-502 DDGTDAIYK
+502 DDGTDATYK
-511 EIVIDLTNENVNVS
+511 EIIIDLTNENVNVS
-525 PGEFSLDYTINT
+525 PGEFSLNYTINT
-537 FYSANKS
+537 FYSSNKS

-556 IVYTAIKD
+556 IVYTSIKD
-564 FTFGQAGING
+564 FTFGQVGTNG

-582 MVAHESLNNKV
+582 MIAHENLNNKV
-593 FTAIRSGVRDKYIFK
+593 FIAIKSGVRDNYTFR
-608 AQLYDNEGKEVT
+608 AQLYDNEGKEIT
-620 NFNNCK
+620 NFEKCN
-626 WTWKFMTGSTVN
+626 WTWSFMAGSTVN
-638 NVALTDPTVEPYT
+638 NVDLQNTNNQNCV
-651 EKFYK
+651 
-656 QLSVNTTNSI
+656 LRVNTTNSI
-666 MNNLIIL
+666 MSNLIIL
-673 QVTLSGWGDY
+673 QVKLSGWGDY

-698 AYINGPTEVIYLSNG
+698 TYINGPTEVIYLSNG
-713 EPIFS
+713 EPTFS

-727 GEVNNNATWDIYP
+727 GEVDEIATWSIY
-740 TGSTDKFIGQIKYND
+740 SSNSNDAFIGKINYNED
-755 KKKEYRLSPM
+755 KKEYRLSPM
-765 NFYVDGVSVYG
+765 SFYVDGVSVYG
-776 VQGKQNGNV
+776 VQGKQGNKI
-785 VWSQPIL
+785 VWTQPIL
-792 VIQNKYPSAMV
+792 VLQNKYPSAMV
-803 NKWDGQLNI
+803 NKWDGKFYT
-812 DSDNNFI
+812 DVENNFL
-819 GVAQIAAGKKE
+819 GVAQIAAGKKDK
-830 NNNTFT
+830 NANTFT
-836 GVLMGSFGDGKA
+836 GVLIGDFGTKQNA
-848 DSSLSK
+848 DSSISY
-854 NTGVYGYYQG
+854 NTGVYGYNNGY
-864 KQVYALKDD
+864 QVYALKDD
-873 GTATFGKSG
+873 GTATFGKSSTGQIIINGTSSIIESKDFEYTYNESGASVITGLSLDLLNGKIYAQSGTFSDNIKINYNGSTGQPWYIQYGAGEKSLSDILNAIGSAAAEAKSAASAAGAAATKAQQAADAAADVAETAASISIVASNAASNAQSAVDDLSYLSKILNYKNSSNIYLGPSVEYSSTPNLTIFNGTIGLMGGTG
-882 NGRITINGSTS
+882 NYLNVTDRSIYLQGPVVINGS
-893 QIKSEGYDSGNGL
+893 L
-906 LIDLKES
+906 
-913 KIDGKSNSYSAF
+913 
-925 LLNKSS
+925 
-931 PYLTIKDPVSNTT
+931 
-944 LMNVGNNSYYLK
+944 
-956 SKNYTTDG
+956 
-964 TAGMHINLN
+964 
-973 DGSII
+973 
-978 ANTGTFKDAIY
+978 
-989 INYAGSTGTKY
+989 
-1000 WKAGTYTLN
+1000 TLN
-1009 YILNEIATAAYDANY
+1009 
-1024 AVGELEDLVGTLDR
+1024 G
-1038 QIERIDTNQTNLE
+1038 
-1051 YVKDVLSIGTF
+1051 
-1062 NYNPYLHA
+1062 
-1070 YGRSFPRVYVTT
+1070 
-1082 GDAALQY
+1082 
-1089 SPNIYVQC
+1089 
-1097 NSDGGHVFGGLK
+1097 
-1109 VDGEKI
+1109 
-1115 TSDRHF
+1115 
-1121 KQNIDYQLVKYKDLF
+1121 
-1136 FNLKPASFEMKSS
+1136 
-1149 PEKTKLGFIAQDV
+1149 
-1162 QEALEANNYNLTLT
+1162 
-1176 EYDKIFDGLCLDYNS
+1176 
-1191 LFVLN
+1191 
-1196 TYMLQE
+1196 
-1202 AYKEILLLKSQI
+1202 KEITG
-1214 KDLKEKKENE
+1214 

>member
-100 GNFFVAKDNNKEV
+100 GNFFIAKDNNKEV
-113 WSILANGSEKE
+113 WSILANGNEEE
-124 IEITPKGGITFT
+124 IEITPNGGITFT

-180 NIKKIEASIKNNGEV
+180 NIKKIENNGEI

-234 NIKIYLYQKGNFK
+234 NIKIFLYQKGNFK
-247 DSDNDL
+247 DSNNNL
-253 ISYAN
+253 INYAN
-258 DFNMSVPPNNI
+258 DFNMSIPPNNI

-326 VQITEHKKED
+326 TQITEHKKDD
-336 TFEVRWYMYE
+336 TFEVRWYRYE

-353 EYSGVYWTTIEDNKN
+353 EYSGVYWTAIEDNKN
-368 NFFYQLKPRSN
+368 NFYYQLKPRSN
-379 KIQEQVKV
+379 KNQEQVKV

-421 SIYCEDQTNGNYL
+421 SIHCEDQTNGNYL

-460 KTQAIT
+460 KTYAIN

-502 DDGTDAIYK
+502 DDGTDATYK
-511 EIVIDLTNENVNVS
+511 EIIIDLTNENVNVS
-525 PGEFSLDYTINT
+525 PGEFSLNYTINT
-537 FYSANKS
+537 FYSSNKS

-564 FTFGQAGING
+564 FTFGQAGTNG

-582 MVAHESLNNKV
+582 MIAHENLNNKV
-593 FTAIRSGVRDKYIFK
+593 FTAIRSGVRDNYTFR
-608 AQLYDNEGKEVT
+608 AQLYDNEGKEIT
-620 NFNNCK
+620 DFKKCN
-626 WTWKFMTGSTVN
+626 WTWSFTSGSTVN
-638 NVALTDPTVEPYT
+638 NVDLQNTNNQNCV
-651 EKFYK
+651 
-656 QLSVNTTNSI
+656 LRVNTTNSI

-673 QVTLSGWGDY
+673 QVKLSGWGDY

-713 EPIFS
+713 EPTFS
-718 KEPYKLFVN
+718 KEPYKLFIN
-727 GEVNNNATWDIYP
+727 GEVDETAAWSIYP

-765 NFYVDGVSVYG
+765 NFYVDGVSTYG
-776 VQGKQNGNV
+776 IQGKQGSKI

-836 GVLMGSFGDGKA
+836 GVLMGSFGDNKS

-854 NTGVYGYYQG
+854 NTGIYGYYQG

-873 GTATFGKSG
+873 GSATFGLGEGQIQINGDTSTIQSNTFTDTTADNGIRTITGLKLDLLKGNIYASSG
-882 NGRITINGSTS
+882 VFSGDITINYGGS
-893 QIKSEGYDSGNGL
+893 NG
-906 LIDLKES
+906 S
-913 KIDGKSNSYSAF
+913 WY
-925 LLNKSS
+925 
-931 PYLTIKDPVSNTT
+931 
-944 LMNVGNNSYYLK
+944 
-956 SKNYTTDG
+956 
-964 TAGMHINLN
+964 
-973 DGSII
+973 
-978 ANTGTFKDAIY
+978 
-989 INYAGSTGTKY
+989 
-1000 WKAGTYTLN
+1000 
-1009 YILNEIATAAYDANY
+1009 
-1024 AVGELEDLVGTLDR
+1024 
-1038 QIERIDTNQTNLE
+1038 
-1051 YVKDVLSIGTF
+1051 
-1062 NYNPYLHA
+1062 
-1070 YGRSFPRVYVTT
+1070 
-1082 GDAALQY
+1082 
-1089 SPNIYVQC
+1089 
-1097 NSDGGHVFGGLK
+1097 
-1109 VDGEKI
+1109 
-1115 TSDRHF
+1115 
-1121 KQNIDYQLVKYKDLF
+1121 
-1136 FNLKPASFEMKSS
+1136 
-1149 PEKTKLGFIAQDV
+1149 
-1162 QEALEANNYNLTLT
+1162 NNYNTRQQSLTTILDNIGSAAAEAKRAASAAADAAGEAQNAANAAARVAT
-1176 EYDKIFDGLCLDYNS
+1176 RAEEISVVANTAASNATDALNILSQCFNAYPGYKTIATINGDGSSITLGNSFTVTGDQADFTDCGSVALGRAGNIFVWDSDGRRYTLWEYIVNVHAAQG
-1191 LFVLN
+1191 
-1196 TYMLQE
+1196 
-1202 AYKEILLLKSQI
+1202 
-1214 KDLKEKKENE
+1214 

>member
-50 TTYNKDDKVYVQIPK
+50 TTYNKGDKVYVQIPE

-77 KTDKNEDKPYN
+77 KTDKNENKPYN

-100 GNFFVAKDNNKEV
+100 GNFFIAKDNNKEI
-113 WSILANGSEKE
+113 WSILANGNEEE
-124 IEITPKGGITFT
+124 IEITPNGGITFT

-158 GVVSGNY
+158 GVISGNY
-165 GLKLNIYGIKDDTAD
+165 GLKINIYGIKDDTAD
-180 NIKKIEASIKNNGEV
+180 NIKKIEASIKNNGET

-234 NIKIYLYQKGNFK
+234 NIKIFLYQKDNFK
-247 DSDNDL
+247 DSNNNL

-258 DFNMSVPPNNI
+258 DFNMSIPPNNI

-309 SKTIRL
+309 SKTIKL

-326 VQITEHKKED
+326 TQITEHKKED
-336 TFEVRWYMYE
+336 TFEVRWYAYE

-353 EYSGVYWTTIEDNKN
+353 EYSGVYWTAIEDNKN
-368 NFFYQLKPRSN
+368 NFYYQLKPRSN
-379 KIQEQVKV
+379 KNQEQVKV

-421 SIYCEDQTNGNYL
+421 SIHCEDQTNGNYL

-460 KTQAIT
+460 KTYAIN

-473 QNGESKLVEAQRVIW
+473 QDGESKLVEAQRVIW

-502 DDGTDAIYK
+502 DDGTDATYK
-511 EIVIDLTNENVNVS
+511 EIIIDLTNENVNVS
-525 PGEFSLDYTINT
+525 PGEFSLNYTINT
-537 FYSANKS
+537 FYSSNKS

-556 IVYTAIKD
+556 IVYTSIKD
-564 FTFGQAGING
+564 FTFGQVGTNG

-582 MVAHESLNNKV
+582 MIAHENLNNKV
-593 FTAIRSGVRDKYIFK
+593 FTAIKSGVRDNYTFR
-608 AQLYDNEGKEVT
+608 AQLYDNEGKEIT
-620 NFNNCK
+620 NFEKCN
-626 WTWKFMTGSTVN
+626 WTWSFMAGSTVN
-638 NVALTDPTVEPYT
+638 NVDLQNTNNQNCV
-651 EKFYK
+651 
-656 QLSVNTTNSI
+656 LRVNTTNSI
-666 MNNLIIL
+666 MSNLIIL
-673 QVTLSGWGDY
+673 QVKLSGWGDY

-698 AYINGPTEVIYLSNG
+698 TYINGPTEVIYLSNG
-713 EPIFS
+713 EPTFS

-727 GEVNNNATWDIYP
+727 GEVDEIATWSIY
-740 TGSTDKFIGQIKYND
+740 SSNSNDAFIGKINYNED
-755 KKKEYRLSPM
+755 KKEYRLSPM
-765 NFYVDGVSVYG
+765 SFYVDGVSVYG
-776 VQGKQNGNV
+776 VQGKQGNKI
-785 VWSQPIL
+785 VWTQPIL
-792 VIQNKYPSAMV
+792 VLQNKYPSAMV
-803 NKWDGQLNI
+803 NKWDGKFYT
-812 DSDNNFI
+812 DVENNFL
-819 GVAQIAAGKKE
+819 GVAQIAAGKKDK
-830 NNNTFT
+830 NANTFT
-836 GVLMGSFGDGKA
+836 GVLIGDFGTKQNA
-848 DSSLSK
+848 DSSISY
-854 NTGVYGYYQG
+854 NTGVYGYNNGY
-864 KQVYALKDD
+864 QVYALKDD
-873 GTATFGKSG
+873 GTATFGKSSTGQIIINGTSSIIESKDFEYTYNESGASVITGLSLDLLNGKIYAQSGTFSDNIKINYNGSTGQPWYIQYGAGEKSLSDILNAIGSAAAEAKSAASAAGAAATKAQQAADAAADVAETAASISIVANNAASNAQSAVDDLSYLSKILNYKNSSNIYLGPSVEYSSTPNLTIFNGTIGLMGGTG
-882 NGRITINGSTS
+882 NYLNVTDRSIYLQGPVVINGS
-893 QIKSEGYDSGNGL
+893 L
-906 LIDLKES
+906 
-913 KIDGKSNSYSAF
+913 
-925 LLNKSS
+925 
-931 PYLTIKDPVSNTT
+931 
-944 LMNVGNNSYYLK
+944 
-956 SKNYTTDG
+956 
-964 TAGMHINLN
+964 
-973 DGSII
+973 
-978 ANTGTFKDAIY
+978 
-989 INYAGSTGTKY
+989 
-1000 WKAGTYTLN
+1000 TLN
-1009 YILNEIATAAYDANY
+1009 
-1024 AVGELEDLVGTLDR
+1024 G
-1038 QIERIDTNQTNLE
+1038 
-1051 YVKDVLSIGTF
+1051 
-1062 NYNPYLHA
+1062 
-1070 YGRSFPRVYVTT
+1070 
-1082 GDAALQY
+1082 
-1089 SPNIYVQC
+1089 
-1097 NSDGGHVFGGLK
+1097 
-1109 VDGEKI
+1109 
-1115 TSDRHF
+1115 
-1121 KQNIDYQLVKYKDLF
+1121 
-1136 FNLKPASFEMKSS
+1136 
-1149 PEKTKLGFIAQDV
+1149 
-1162 QEALEANNYNLTLT
+1162 
-1176 EYDKIFDGLCLDYNS
+1176 
-1191 LFVLN
+1191 
-1196 TYMLQE
+1196 
-1202 AYKEILLLKSQI
+1202 KEITG
-1214 KDLKEKKENE
+1214 

>member
-50 TTYNKDDKVYVQIPK
+50 TTYNKGDKVYVQIPK

-100 GNFFVAKDNNKEV
+100 GNFFIAKDNNKEV

-180 NIKKIEASIKNNGEV
+180 NIKKIEESIKNNGEV

-201 DLDTNDMYGN
+201 ELDTNDMYGN

-247 DSDNDL
+247 DSNNDL

-326 VQITEHKKED
+326 VQITEHKKDD

-353 EYSGVYWTTIEDNKN
+353 EYSGVYWTAIEDNKN

-379 KIQEQVKV
+379 KNQEQVKV

-421 SIYCEDQTNGNYL
+421 SIHCEDQTNGNYL
-434 IYNQANYLMNRS
+434 IYNQANYLVNRS

-460 KTQAIT
+460 KTYAIS

-488 QIPIKNTMLNFGIK
+488 QIPIKNTMLNFGVK
-502 DDGTDAIYK
+502 DDGTDATYK

-564 FTFGQAGING
+564 FTFGQAGTNG

-620 NFNNCK
+620 NFNNCT
-626 WTWKFMTGSTVN
+626 WTWKFMDGSTVN
-638 NVALTDPTVEPYT
+638 NVSLNNEN
-651 EKFYK
+651 EQSCK
-656 QLSVNTTNSI
+656 LSVNTTNSI

-683 DLTAYYPVP
+683 NLTAYYPVP
-692 ITTLDN
+692 ITIKDN

-718 KEPYKLFVN
+718 KEPYKLFVD
-727 GEVNNNATWDIYP
+727 GKVDENATWSIYP
-740 TGSTDKFIGQIKYND
+740 VGSTDKFIGQIKQNE

-765 NFYVDGVSVYG
+765 NFYVDGVSAYG
-776 VQGKQNGNV
+776 VQGRQGSNV
-785 VWSQPIL
+785 IWSQPIL

-803 NKWDGQLNI
+803 NKWDGQLSI

-819 GVAQIAAGKKE
+819 GVAQIAAGKKDKDA
-830 NNNTFT
+830 NTFT
-836 GVLMGSFGDGKA
+836 GVLMGSFGDGNA

-893 QIKSEGYDSGNGL
+893 QIKSEGYDNGNGL

-925 LLNKSS
+925 LLNKTS
-931 PYLTIKDPVSNTT
+931 PYLTIKDPAENKI
-944 LMNVGNNSYYLK
+944 LMNVGSDGYYLK
-956 SKNYTTDG
+956 SKNYIVDG
-964 TAGMHINLN
+964 TTGMYINLN

-978 ANTGTFKDAIY
+978 ANTGTFKDSIN
-989 INYAGSTGTKY
+989 INYTGSTGSY
-1000 WKAGTYTLN
+1000 WTSGTHTLN
-1009 YILNEIATAAYDANY
+1009 EILNEIGTAASEAKRIAKESKGWVEDIAAAQSRADEAFDDAADALSLLLQCFGVSPDGNKTV
-1024 AVGELEDLVGTLDR
+1024 AQIVGRRASITLGDGFTVSGDQADFTSCGSVALGRAGT
-1038 QIERIDTNQTNLE
+1038 IYI
-1051 YVKDVLSIGTF
+1051 S
-1062 NYNPYLHA
+1062 
-1070 YGRSFPRVYVTT
+1070 TT
-1082 GDAALQY
+1082 GEGD
-1089 SPNIYVQC
+1089 
-1097 NSDGGHVFGGLK
+1097 
-1109 VDGEKI
+1109 
-1115 TSDRHF
+1115 
-1121 KQNIDYQLVKYKDLF
+1121 KDLYSYIVDIV
-1136 FNLKPASFEMKSS
+1136 KAY
-1149 PEKTKLGFIAQDV
+1149 AQ
-1162 QEALEANNYNLTLT
+1162 
-1176 EYDKIFDGLCLDYNS
+1176 
-1191 LFVLN
+1191 
-1196 TYMLQE
+1196 
-1202 AYKEILLLKSQI
+1202 
-1214 KDLKEKKENE
+1214 

>member
-50 TTYNKDDKVYVQIPK
+50 TTYNKGDKVYVQIPK

-100 GNFFVAKDNNKEV
+100 GNFFIAKDNNKEV
-113 WSILANGSEKE
+113 WSILANGNEEE
-124 IEITPKGGITFT
+124 IEITPNSGITFT

-158 GVVSGNY
+158 GVISGNY

-180 NIKKIEASIKNNGEV
+180 NIKKIENSIKNNGEI

-234 NIKIYLYQKGNFK
+234 NIKIFLYQKDNFK
-247 DSDNDL
+247 DSNNNL
-253 ISYAN
+253 ISYVN
-258 DFNMSVPPNNI
+258 DFNMSIPPNNI

-280 SADEIENEYVRL
+280 SADEIDNEYVRL

-309 SKTIRL
+309 SKTIKL

-326 VQITEHKKED
+326 VQITEHKKD
-336 TFEVRWYMYE
+336 DAFEVRWYMYE

-353 EYSGVYWTTIEDNKN
+353 EYSGVYWTAIEDNKN
-368 NFFYQLKPRSN
+368 NFYYQLKPRSN
-379 KIQEQVKV
+379 KNQEQVKV

-421 SIYCEDQTNGNYL
+421 SIHCEDQTNGNYL

-460 KTQAIT
+460 KTYAIN

-502 DDGTDAIYK
+502 DDGTDATYK

-564 FTFGQAGING
+564 FTFGQAGTNG

-620 NFNNCK
+620 NFNNCT

-638 NVALTDPTVEPYT
+638 NVALTDSTVEPYT

-656 QLSVNTTNSI
+656 QLSVNTINSI

-713 EPIFS
+713 EPTFS
-718 KEPYKLFVN
+718 KEPYKLFIN
-727 GEVNNNATWDIYP
+727 GEVDETATWSIYP

-765 NFYVDGVSVYG
+765 NFYVDGVSTYG
-776 VQGKQNGNV
+776 VQGKQGSKI

-803 NKWDGQLNI
+803 NRWDGQLNI
-812 DSDNNFI
+812 DNDNNFI

-836 GVLMGSFGDGKA
+836 GVLMGSFGDDKS

-882 NGRITINGSTS
+882 NGQIEIKGDSGK
-893 QIKSEGYDSGNGL
+893 IKSAGYDNGNGL

-913 KIDGKSNSYSAF
+913 QIDGQSGGISAF

-931 PYLTIKDPVSNTT
+931 PYLTIKDPIENKI
-944 LMNVGNNSYYLK
+944 LMNVGSDSYYLQ
-956 SKNYTTDG
+956 SKNYTSSTG
-964 TAGMHINLN
+964 TYFNLATGN
-973 DGSII
+973 ITTNSITV
-978 ANTGTFKDAIY
+978 NSGTFKDDII
-989 INYAGSTGTKY
+989 INYTGSTGNG
-1000 WKAGTYTLN
+1000 WTYGSQSLN
-1009 YILNEIATAAYDANY
+1009 YILNRIGTAASEASRLAEDSITWTADIDRAQKNAEHAINGISNTLDMLNQFFEIGASIDKNTGYVSYGSRPSFVSPNGGSVS
-1024 AVGELEDLVGTLDR
+1024 VGYGVELLGNEINIGYLYGSSTVNFHGSTIYITGTVTLEDYIR
-1038 QIERIDTNQTNLE
+1038 QI
-1051 YVKDVLSIGTF
+1051 
-1062 NYNPYLHA
+1062 A
-1070 YGRSFPRVYVTT
+1070 
-1082 GDAALQY
+1082 
-1089 SPNIYVQC
+1089 
-1097 NSDGGHVFGGLK
+1097 
-1109 VDGEKI
+1109 
-1115 TSDRHF
+1115 
-1121 KQNIDYQLVKYKDLF
+1121 
-1136 FNLKPASFEMKSS
+1136 KS
-1149 PEKTKLGFIAQDV
+1149 
-1162 QEALEANNYNLTLT
+1162 
-1176 EYDKIFDGLCLDYNS
+1176 
-1191 LFVLN
+1191 
-1196 TYMLQE
+1196 
-1202 AYKEILLLKSQI
+1202 
-1214 KDLKEKKENE
+1214 

>member
-50 TTYNKDDKVYVQIPK
+50 TTYNKGDKVYVQIPK

-100 GNFFVAKDNNKEV
+100 GNFFIAKDNNKEV
-113 WSILANGSEKE
+113 WSILANGNEEE
-124 IEITPKGGITFT
+124 IEITPNGGITFT
-136 DEQQGFTR
+136 DEQQGFTQ

-180 NIKKIEASIKNNGEV
+180 NIKKIENSIKNNGEI

-234 NIKIYLYQKGNFK
+234 NIKIFLYQKGNFK
-247 DSDNDL
+247 DSNNNL

-258 DFNMSVPPNNI
+258 DFNMSIPPNNI

-315 KWVHFDEDGNR
+315 KWVHFDEDGDR

-336 TFEVRWYMYE
+336 TFEVLWYMYE

-353 EYSGVYWTTIEDNKN
+353 EYSGVYWTAIEDNKN

-379 KIQEQVKV
+379 KNQEQVKV

-460 KTQAIT
+460 KTYAIT

-502 DDGTDAIYK
+502 DDGTDATYK

-564 FTFGQAGING
+564 FTFGQAGTNG

-620 NFNNCK
+620 NFNNCT

-638 NVALTDPTVEPYT
+638 NIALTDPTMEPYT

-713 EPIFS
+713 EPTFS

-727 GEVNNNATWDIYP
+727 GKVDNDATWSIYP
-740 TGSTDKFIGQIKYND
+740 TESTDKFIGKIKYND

-882 NGRITINGSTS
+882 NGQIEIKGDSGK
-893 QIKSEGYDSGNGL
+893 IKSAGYDNGNGL
-906 LIDLKES
+906 LIDLLNN
-913 KIDGKSNSYSAF
+913 KIDGIKN
-925 LLNKSS
+925 NKSVFQLS
-931 PYLTIKDPVSNTT
+931 QREPFLEINTPVENSNQTPTT
-944 LMNVGNNSYYLK
+944 LLSVGASTYYLQ
-956 SKNYTTDG
+956 SKNYNASTNTG
-964 TAGMHINLN
+964 TYFNLN
-973 DGSII
+973 TGNITTNNITVNS
-978 ANTGTFKDAIY
+978 GTFKDDIT
-989 INYAGSTGTKY
+989 INYTGNTGSGWSY
-1000 WKAGTYTLN
+1000 GSQSLN
-1009 YILNEIATAAYDANY
+1009 YILNKIGEAAAEAKSLSEASVGWIQGIADAQGRADEAISQLTYVSQILNY
-1024 AVGELEDLVGTLDR
+1024 RNGSGN
-1038 QIERIDTNQTNLE
+1038 I
-1051 YVKDVLSIGTF
+1051 
-1062 NYNPYLHA
+1062 YLHYWNQESSA
-1070 YGRSFPRVYVTT
+1070 RFVVQSNGTVGMIGGTGYYLNVT
-1082 GDAALQY
+1082 DNSIYLQGPVIING
-1089 SPNIYVQC
+1089 S
-1097 NSDGGHVFGGLK
+1097 
-1109 VDGEKI
+1109 
-1115 TSDRHF
+1115 
-1121 KQNIDYQLVKYKDLF
+1121 
-1136 FNLKPASFEMKSS
+1136 
-1149 PEKTKLGFIAQDV
+1149 
-1162 QEALEANNYNLTLT
+1162 LTLN
-1176 EYDKIFDGLCLDYNS
+1176 G
-1191 LFVLN
+1191 
-1196 TYMLQE
+1196 
-1202 AYKEILLLKSQI
+1202 KEITG
-1214 KDLKEKKENE
+1214 

>member
-16 STIECTIIDATDKL
+16 STIECTIVDATDKL

-100 GNFFVAKDNNKEV
+100 GNFFIAKDNNKEV
-113 WSILANGSEKE
+113 WSILANGNEEE
-124 IEITPKGGITFT
+124 IEITPNGGITFT

-180 NIKKIEASIKNNGEV
+180 NIKKIENSIKNNGEI

-234 NIKIYLYQKGNFK
+234 NIKIFLYQKDNFK
-247 DSDNDL
+247 DSNNNL

-326 VQITEHKKED
+326 IQITEHKKDD

-353 EYSGVYWTTIEDNKN
+353 EYSGVYWIAIEDNKN
-368 NFFYQLKPRSN
+368 NFYYQLKPRSN
-379 KIQEQVKV
+379 KNQEQVKV

-421 SIYCEDQTNGNYL
+421 SIHCEDQTNGNYL

-460 KTQAIT
+460 KTYAIS

-473 QNGESKLVEAQRVIW
+473 QDGESKLVEAQRVIW

-502 DDGTDAIYK
+502 DDGTDDTYK

-525 PGEFSLDYTINT
+525 PGEFSLNYTINT
-537 FYSANKS
+537 FYSSNKS

-564 FTFGQAGING
+564 FTFGQAGTNG

-582 MVAHESLNNKV
+582 MIAHENLNNKV
-593 FTAIRSGVRDKYIFK
+593 FTAIRSGVRDNYTFR
-608 AQLYDNEGKEVT
+608 AQLYDNEGKEIT
-620 NFNNCK
+620 DFKNCS
-626 WTWKFMTGSTVN
+626 WTWSFMSGSTVN
-638 NVALTDPTVEPYT
+638 NVDLQNTNNQNCV
-651 EKFYK
+651 
-656 QLSVNTTNSI
+656 LRVNTTNSI
-666 MNNLIIL
+666 MSNLIIL
-673 QVTLSGWGDY
+673 QVKLSGWGDY

-698 AYINGPTEVIYLSNG
+698 IYINGPIEVIYLSNG
-713 EPIFS
+713 EPTFS
-718 KEPYKLFVN
+718 KEPYKLFID
-727 GEVNNNATWDIYP
+727 GEVDDTVTWSIYP

-765 NFYVDGVSVYG
+765 NFYVDGVSAYG
-776 VQGKQNGNV
+776 VQGKQESKI

-854 NTGVYGYYQG
+854 NTGIYGYYQG

-882 NGRITINGSTS
+882 NGQIEIKGDSGK
-893 QIKSEGYDSGNGL
+893 IKSAGYDSGNGL

-944 LMNVGNNSYYLK
+944 LMNVGDNSYYLK

-1024 AVGELEDLVGTLDR
+1024 AVGQLEDLVGTLNR
-1038 QIERIDTNQTNLE
+1038 QIERIDTNQTNLG
-1051 YVKDVLSIGTF
+1051 YVEDVLSIGTF

-1070 YGRSFPRVYVTT
+1070 YGRSYPRVYVTT
-1082 GDAALQY
+1082 TDAALQY
-1089 SPNIYVQC
+1089 NSNTYVQC
-1097 NSDGGHVFGGLK
+1097 DSDGGHGFGGLR

>member
-50 TTYNKDDKVYVQIPK
+50 TTYNKGDKVYVQIPK

-100 GNFFVAKDNNKEV
+100 GNFFIAKDNNKEV
-113 WSILANGSEKE
+113 WSILANGNGEE
-124 IEITPKGGITFT
+124 IEITPNGGITFT

-180 NIKKIEASIKNNGEV
+180 NIKKIENSIKNNGEI

-234 NIKIYLYQKGNFK
+234 NIKIFLYQKGNFK
-247 DSDNDL
+247 DSNNNL
-253 ISYAN
+253 ISYTN
-258 DFNMSVPPNNI
+258 DFNMSIPPNNI

-326 VQITEHKKED
+326 TQITEHKKD
-336 TFEVRWYMYE
+336 DAFEVRWYMYE

-353 EYSGVYWTTIEDNKN
+353 EYSGVYWIAIEDNKN
-368 NFFYQLKPRSN
+368 NFYYQLKPRSN
-379 KIQEQVKV
+379 KNQEQVKV

-421 SIYCEDQTNGNYL
+421 SIHCEDQTNGNYL

-460 KTQAIT
+460 KTYAIS

-502 DDGTDAIYK
+502 DDGTDATYK
-511 EIVIDLTNENVNVS
+511 EIIIDLTNENVSVS
-525 PGEFSLDYTINT
+525 PGEFSLNYTINT
-537 FYSANKS
+537 FYSSNKS

-549 AKVEKDG
+549 AKIEKDG

-564 FTFGQAGING
+564 FTFGQAGTNG

-582 MVAHESLNNKV
+582 MVAHENLNNKV
-593 FTAIRSGVRDKYIFK
+593 FTAIKSGMRDNYTFR
-608 AQLYDNEGKEVT
+608 AQLYDNEGKEIT
-620 NFNNCK
+620 DFKNCS
-626 WTWKFMTGSTVN
+626 WIWSFMSGSTVN
-638 NVALTDPTVEPYT
+638 NVDLQNTNN
-651 EKFYK
+651 
-656 QLSVNTTNSI
+656 QNCMLRVNTTNSI

-673 QVTLSGWGDY
+673 QVKLSGWGDY

-713 EPIFS
+713 EPTFS
-718 KEPYKLFVN
+718 KEPYKLFIDRKIDETV
-727 GEVNNNATWDIYP
+727 TWSIY
-740 TGSTDKFIGQIKYND
+740 SSNFDDAFIGKVNYNKD
-755 KKKEYRLSPM
+755 KKEYRLSPM
-765 NFYVDGVSVYG
+765 SFYVDGVSVYG
-776 VQGKQNGNV
+776 VQGKQGNKI
-785 VWSQPIL
+785 VWTQPIL
-792 VIQNKYPSAMV
+792 VLQNKYPSAMV
-803 NKWDGQLNI
+803 NRWDGKFYT
-812 DSDNNFI
+812 DVENNFL
-819 GVAQIAAGKKE
+819 GVAQIAAGKKDK
-830 NNNTFT
+830 NANTFT
-836 GVLMGSFGDGKA
+836 GVLIGDFGTKQNA
-848 DSSLSK
+848 DSSISY
-854 NTGVYGYYQG
+854 NTGVYGYNNGQ
-864 KQVYALKDD
+864 QVYALKDD
-873 GTATFGKSG
+873 GTATFGKSSTGQIIINGTSSIIESKDFKYTYNKSGASVITGLSLDLLNGKIYAQSGTFSDNIKINYNGSTGQPWYIQYGAGEKSLSDILNAIGSAAAEAKSAASAAGAAATKAQQAADAAADVAETAASISIVASNAASNAQSAVDDLSYLSKILNYKNSSNIYLGPSVEYSSTPNLTIFNGTIGLMGGTG
-882 NGRITINGSTS
+882 NYLNVTDRSIYLQGPVVINGS
-893 QIKSEGYDSGNGL
+893 L
-906 LIDLKES
+906 
-913 KIDGKSNSYSAF
+913 
-925 LLNKSS
+925 
-931 PYLTIKDPVSNTT
+931 
-944 LMNVGNNSYYLK
+944 
-956 SKNYTTDG
+956 
-964 TAGMHINLN
+964 
-973 DGSII
+973 
-978 ANTGTFKDAIY
+978 
-989 INYAGSTGTKY
+989 
-1000 WKAGTYTLN
+1000 TLN
-1009 YILNEIATAAYDANY
+1009 
-1024 AVGELEDLVGTLDR
+1024 G
-1038 QIERIDTNQTNLE
+1038 
-1051 YVKDVLSIGTF
+1051 
-1062 NYNPYLHA
+1062 
-1070 YGRSFPRVYVTT
+1070 
-1082 GDAALQY
+1082 
-1089 SPNIYVQC
+1089 
-1097 NSDGGHVFGGLK
+1097 
-1109 VDGEKI
+1109 
-1115 TSDRHF
+1115 
-1121 KQNIDYQLVKYKDLF
+1121 
-1136 FNLKPASFEMKSS
+1136 
-1149 PEKTKLGFIAQDV
+1149 
-1162 QEALEANNYNLTLT
+1162 
-1176 EYDKIFDGLCLDYNS
+1176 
-1191 LFVLN
+1191 
-1196 TYMLQE
+1196 
-1202 AYKEILLLKSQI
+1202 KEITG
-1214 KDLKEKKENE
+1214 

>member
-16 STIECTIIDATDKL
+16 STIECTIIDATDRL

-100 GNFFVAKDNNKEV
+100 GNFFIAKDNNKEV
-113 WSILANGSEKE
+113 WSILANGNEEE
-124 IEITPKGGITFT
+124 IEITPNGGITFT

-165 GLKLNIYGIKDDTAD
+165 GLKLNIYGIRDDTAD
-180 NIKKIEASIKNNGEV
+180 NIKKIENSIKNNGEI

-234 NIKIYLYQKGNFK
+234 NIKIFLYQKGNFK
-247 DSDNDL
+247 DSNNNL

-258 DFNMSVPPNNI
+258 DFNMSIPPNNI

-326 VQITEHKKED
+326 TQITEHKKDD
-336 TFEVRWYMYE
+336 TFEVRWYRYE

-353 EYSGVYWTTIEDNKN
+353 EYSGVYWTAIEDNKN
-368 NFFYQLKPRSN
+368 NFYYQLKPRSN
-379 KIQEQVKV
+379 KNQEQVKV

-421 SIYCEDQTNGNYL
+421 SIHCEDQTNGNYL

-460 KTQAIT
+460 KTYAIN

-473 QNGESKLVEAQRVIW
+473 QDGESKLVEAQKIIW
-488 QIPIKNTMLNFGIK
+488 QIPIKNTMLNFGVK
-502 DDGTDAIYK
+502 DDGTDATYK
-511 EIVIDLTNENVNVS
+511 EIIIDLTNENVNVS
-525 PGEFSLDYTINT
+525 PGEFSLNYTINT
-537 FYSANKS
+537 FYSSNKS

-564 FTFGQAGING
+564 FTFGQAGTNG

-582 MVAHESLNNKV
+582 MIAHENLNNKV
-593 FTAIRSGVRDKYIFK
+593 FTAIKSGIRDNYTFR
-608 AQLYDNEGKEVT
+608 AQLYDNEGKEIT
-620 NFNNCK
+620 DFKNCS
-626 WTWKFMTGSTVN
+626 WIWSFMSGSTVN
-638 NVALTDPTVEPYT
+638 NVDLQNTNNQNCV
-651 EKFYK
+651 
-656 QLSVNTTNSI
+656 LRVNTTNSI

-673 QVTLSGWGDY
+673 QVKLSGWGDY

-692 ITTLDN
+692 ITILDN

-713 EPIFS
+713 EPTFS
-718 KEPYKLFVN
+718 KEPYKLFIN
-727 GEVNNNATWDIYP
+727 GEVDETATWSIYP

-765 NFYVDGVSVYG
+765 NFYVDGVSAYG
-776 VQGKQNGNV
+776 VQGKQGSKI

-836 GVLMGSFGDGKA
+836 GVLMGSFGDNKS

-854 NTGVYGYYQG
+854 NTGIYGYYQG

-873 GTATFGKSG
+873 GSATFGLGEGQIQINGDTSTIQSNTFTDTTADNGIRTITGLKLDLLKGNIYASSG
-882 NGRITINGSTS
+882 VFSGDITINYGGS
-893 QIKSEGYDSGNGL
+893 NG
-906 LIDLKES
+906 S
-913 KIDGKSNSYSAF
+913 WY
-925 LLNKSS
+925 
-931 PYLTIKDPVSNTT
+931 
-944 LMNVGNNSYYLK
+944 
-956 SKNYTTDG
+956 
-964 TAGMHINLN
+964 
-973 DGSII
+973 
-978 ANTGTFKDAIY
+978 
-989 INYAGSTGTKY
+989 
-1000 WKAGTYTLN
+1000 
-1009 YILNEIATAAYDANY
+1009 
-1024 AVGELEDLVGTLDR
+1024 
-1038 QIERIDTNQTNLE
+1038 
-1051 YVKDVLSIGTF
+1051 
-1062 NYNPYLHA
+1062 
-1070 YGRSFPRVYVTT
+1070 
-1082 GDAALQY
+1082 
-1089 SPNIYVQC
+1089 
-1097 NSDGGHVFGGLK
+1097 
-1109 VDGEKI
+1109 
-1115 TSDRHF
+1115 
-1121 KQNIDYQLVKYKDLF
+1121 
-1136 FNLKPASFEMKSS
+1136 
-1149 PEKTKLGFIAQDV
+1149 
-1162 QEALEANNYNLTLT
+1162 NNYNTRQQSLTTILDNIGSAAAEAKRAASAAADAAGEAQNAANAAARVAT
-1176 EYDKIFDGLCLDYNS
+1176 RAEEISVVANTAASNAKDALNILSQCFNAYPGYKTIATINGDSSSITLGSSFTVTGDQADFTNCGSVALGRAGNIFVWDDNGRSHTLWEYIVNVHAAQG
-1191 LFVLN
+1191 
-1196 TYMLQE
+1196 
-1202 AYKEILLLKSQI
+1202 
-1214 KDLKEKKENE
+1214 

>member
-100 GNFFVAKDNNKEV
+100 GNFFIAKDNNKEV
-113 WSILANGSEKE
+113 WSILANGDEEE
-124 IEITPKGGITFT
+124 IEITPNGGITFT

-158 GVVSGNY
+158 GIVSGNY

-180 NIKKIEASIKNNGEV
+180 NIKKIENSIKNNGEI

-234 NIKIYLYQKGNFK
+234 NIKIFLYQKDNFK
-247 DSDNDL
+247 DSNNNL

-258 DFNMSVPPNNI
+258 DFNMSIPPNNI

-309 SKTIRL
+309 SKTIKL

-326 VQITEHKKED
+326 AQITEHKKD
-336 TFEVRWYMYE
+336 DAFEIRWYIYE

-353 EYSGVYWTTIEDNKN
+353 EYSGVYWTAIEDNKN
-368 NFFYQLKPRSN
+368 NFYYQLKPRSN
-379 KIQEQVKV
+379 KNQEQVKV

-396 RSNIITFNN
+396 RSNIIIFNN

-421 SIYCEDQTNGNYL
+421 SIHCEDQTNGNYL

-460 KTQAIT
+460 KTYAIN

-502 DDGTDAIYK
+502 DDGTDATYK
-511 EIVIDLTNENVNVS
+511 EIIIDLTNENVSVS
-525 PGEFSLDYTINT
+525 PGEFSLNYTINT
-537 FYSANKS
+537 FYSSNKS

-549 AKVEKDG
+549 AKIEKDG

-564 FTFGQAGING
+564 FTFGQAGTNG

-582 MVAHESLNNKV
+582 MVAHENLNNKV
-593 FTAIRSGVRDKYIFK
+593 FTAIKSGVRDNYTFR
-608 AQLYDNEGKEVT
+608 AQLYDNEGKEIT
-620 NFNNCK
+620 DFKNCS
-626 WTWKFMTGSTVN
+626 WIWSFMSGSTTN
-638 NVALTDPTVEPYT
+638 NISLGNT
-651 EKFYK
+651 EN
-656 QLSVNTTNSI
+656 QDCLLRVNTTNSI

-673 QVTLSGWGDY
+673 QVKLSGWGDY

-713 EPIFS
+713 EPTFS
-718 KEPYKLFVN
+718 KEPYKLFINSGVD
-727 GEVNNNATWDIYP
+727 ETAAWSIYP
-740 TGSTDKFIGQIKYND
+740 TGSTDKFIGQIKYNN

-765 NFYVDGVSVYG
+765 NFYVDGVNAYG
-776 VQGKQNGNV
+776 VQGKQGGKI

-812 DSDNNFI
+812 DNDNNFI

-836 GVLMGSFGDGKA
+836 GVLMGSFSDGKS

-882 NGRITINGSTS
+882 NGQIEIKGDSGK
-893 QIKSEGYDSGNGL
+893 IKSAGYDNGNGL

-913 KIDGKSNSYSAF
+913 QIDGQSGGISAF

-931 PYLTIKDPVSNTT
+931 PYLTIKDPVENKI
-944 LMNVGNNSYYLK
+944 LMNVGSDSYYLQ
-956 SKNYTTDG
+956 SKNYTSSTG
-964 TAGMHINLN
+964 TYFNLATGN
-973 DGSII
+973 ITTNSITV
-978 ANTGTFKDAIY
+978 NNGTFKDDII
-989 INYAGSTGTKY
+989 INYTGSTGSG
-1000 WKAGTYTLN
+1000 WTYGDQSLN
-1009 YILNEIATAAYDANY
+1009 YILDQIGSTAEKASKAAKEAKDLTEASVGWIESIDRAQGDATAALNILSECFGVDKGGKTIAYIQSSA
-1024 AVGELEDLVGTLDR
+1024 GGTITLGDSVVIR
-1038 QIERIDTNQTNLE
+1038 GDNVN
-1051 YVKDVLSIGTF
+1051 
-1062 NYNPYLHA
+1062 LHA
-1070 YGRSFPRVYVTT
+1070 TNGTVYL
-1082 GDAALQY
+1082 GDVDH
-1089 SPNIYVQC
+1089 IYVD
-1097 NSDGGHVFGGLK
+1097 NPFGAG
-1109 VDGEKI
+1109 DI
-1115 TSDRHF
+1115 
-1121 KQNIDYQLVKYKDLF
+1121 
-1136 FNLKPASFEMKSS
+1136 
-1149 PEKTKLGFIAQDV
+1149 
-1162 QEALEANNYNLTLT
+1162 
-1176 EYDKIFDGLCLDYNS
+1176 S
-1191 LFVLN
+1191 LNQYVSKMIN
-1196 TYMLQE
+1196 G
-1202 AYKEILLLKSQI
+1202 
-1214 KDLKEKKENE
+1214 

>member
-100 GNFFVAKDNNKEV
+100 GNFFVAKDNNKEI
-113 WSILANGSEKE
+113 WSILANGNEKE

-180 NIKKIEASIKNNGEV
+180 NIKKIEESIKNNGEV

-201 DLDTNDMYGN
+201 ELDTNDMYGN

-247 DSDNDL
+247 DSNNDL

-326 VQITEHKKED
+326 VQIIEHKKDD
-336 TFEVRWYMYE
+336 TFEVRWYIYE

-353 EYSGVYWTTIEDNKN
+353 EYSGVYWTAIEDNKN
-368 NFFYQLKPRSN
+368 NFYYKLKPRSN
-379 KIQEQVKV
+379 KNQEQVKV

-460 KTQAIT
+460 KTYAIT

-502 DDGTDAIYK
+502 DDGTDATYK

-564 FTFGQAGING
+564 FTFGQAGTNG

-608 AQLYDNEGKEVT
+608 AQLYNNEGKEVT
-620 NFNNCK
+620 NFNNCT

-638 NVALTDPTVEPYT
+638 NIALTDPTMEPYT

-713 EPIFS
+713 EPTFS

-727 GEVNNNATWDIYP
+727 GKVDNDATWSIYP
-740 TGSTDKFIGQIKYND
+740 TESTDKFIGKIKYND

-819 GVAQIAAGKKE
+819 GVVQIAAGKKE

-882 NGRITINGSTS
+882 NGQIEIKGDSGK
-893 QIKSEGYDSGNGL
+893 IKSAGYDNGNGL
-906 LIDLKES
+906 LIDLLNN
-913 KIDGKSNSYSAF
+913 KIDGIKN
-925 LLNKSS
+925 NKSVFQLS
-931 PYLTIKDPVSNTT
+931 QREPFLEINTPVENSNQTPTT
-944 LMNVGNNSYYLK
+944 LLSVGASTYYLQ
-956 SKNYTTDG
+956 SKNYNASTNTG
-964 TAGMHINLN
+964 TYFNLN
-973 DGSII
+973 TGNITTNNITVNS
-978 ANTGTFKDAIY
+978 GTFKDDIT
-989 INYAGSTGTKY
+989 INYTGNTGSGWSY
-1000 WKAGTYTLN
+1000 GSQSLN
-1009 YILNEIATAAYDANY
+1009 YILNKIGEAAAEAKSLSEASVGWIQGIADAQGRADEAISQLTYVSQILNY
-1024 AVGELEDLVGTLDR
+1024 RNGSGN
-1038 QIERIDTNQTNLE
+1038 I
-1051 YVKDVLSIGTF
+1051 
-1062 NYNPYLHA
+1062 YLHYWNQESSA
-1070 YGRSFPRVYVTT
+1070 RFVVQSNGTVGMIGGTGYYLNVT
-1082 GDAALQY
+1082 DNSIYLQGPVIING
-1089 SPNIYVQC
+1089 S
-1097 NSDGGHVFGGLK
+1097 
-1109 VDGEKI
+1109 
-1115 TSDRHF
+1115 
-1121 KQNIDYQLVKYKDLF
+1121 
-1136 FNLKPASFEMKSS
+1136 
-1149 PEKTKLGFIAQDV
+1149 
-1162 QEALEANNYNLTLT
+1162 LTLN
-1176 EYDKIFDGLCLDYNS
+1176 G
-1191 LFVLN
+1191 
-1196 TYMLQE
+1196 
-1202 AYKEILLLKSQI
+1202 KEITG
-1214 KDLKEKKENE
+1214 

>member
-30 IGKYKV
+30 TGKYKV

-50 TTYNKDDKVYVQIPK
+50 TTYNKGDKVYVQIPK

-88 FVNPFNTFIDLT
+88 FVNSFNTFIDLT
-100 GNFFVAKDNNKEV
+100 GNFFIAKDNNKEV
-113 WSILANGSEKE
+113 WSILANGNEEE
-124 IEITPKGGITFT
+124 IEITPNGGITFT

-180 NIKKIEASIKNNGEV
+180 NIKKIENSIKNNGEI

-226 TSAVAKIY
+226 TSAVARVY
-234 NIKIYLYQKGNFK
+234 DIKIFLYQKDNFK
-247 DSDNDL
+247 DSNNNL

-258 DFNMSVPPNNI
+258 DFNMSIPPNNI

-326 VQITEHKKED
+326 IQITEHKKDD

-346 FGAPSAD
+346 FGTPSAD
-353 EYSGVYWTTIEDNKN
+353 EYSGVYWTAIEDNKN
-368 NFFYQLKPRSN
+368 NFYYQLKPRSN
-379 KIQEQVKV
+379 KNQEQIKV

-421 SIYCEDQTNGNYL
+421 SIHCEDQTNGNYL

-460 KTQAIT
+460 KTYAIN

-473 QNGESKLVEAQRVIW
+473 QTGESKLVEAQRVIW

-502 DDGTDAIYK
+502 DDGTDATYK

-525 PGEFSLDYTINT
+525 PGEFSLNYTINT
-537 FYSANKS
+537 FYSSNKS

-564 FTFGQAGING
+564 FTFGQAGTNG

-582 MVAHESLNNKV
+582 MVAHENLNNKV
-593 FTAIRSGVRDKYIFK
+593 FTAIKSGVRDNYTFR
-608 AQLYDNEGKEVT
+608 AQLYDNEGKEIT
-620 NFNNCK
+620 DFKNCN
-626 WTWKFMTGSTVN
+626 WTWSFMPGSTTN
-638 NVALTDPTVEPYT
+638 NISLGNT
-651 EKFYK
+651 EN
-656 QLSVNTTNSI
+656 QDCLLRVNTTNSI

-673 QVTLSGWGDY
+673 QVKLSGWGDY

-713 EPIFS
+713 EPTFS
-718 KEPYKLFVN
+718 KEPYKLFIDRKIDETV
-727 GEVNNNATWDIYP
+727 TWSIY
-740 TGSTDKFIGQIKYND
+740 SSNFDDAFIGKVNYNKD
-755 KKKEYRLSPM
+755 KKEYRLSPM
-765 NFYVDGVSVYG
+765 SFYVDGVSVYG
-776 VQGKQNGNV
+776 VQGKQGNKI
-785 VWSQPIL
+785 VWTQPIL
-792 VIQNKYPSAMV
+792 VLQNKYPSAMV
-803 NKWDGQLNI
+803 NRWDGKFYT
-812 DSDNNFI
+812 DVENNFL
-819 GVAQIAAGKKE
+819 GVAQIAAGKKDK
-830 NNNTFT
+830 NANTFT
-836 GVLMGSFGDGKA
+836 GVLIGDFGTKQNA
-848 DSSLSK
+848 DSSISY
-854 NTGVYGYYQG
+854 NTGVYGYNNGQ
-864 KQVYALKDD
+864 QVYALKDD
-873 GTATFGKSG
+873 GTATFGKSSTGQIIINGTSSIIESKDFKYTYNKSGASVITGLSLDLLNGKIYAQSGTFSDNIKINYNGSTGQPWYIQYGAGEKSLSDILNAIGSAAAEAKSAASAAGAAATKAQQAADAAADVAETAASISIVASNAASNAQSAVDDLSYLSKILNYKNSSNIYLGPSVEYSSTPNLTIFNGTIGLMGGSG
-882 NGRITINGSTS
+882 NYLNVTDRSIYLQGPVVINGS
-893 QIKSEGYDSGNGL
+893 L
-906 LIDLKES
+906 
-913 KIDGKSNSYSAF
+913 
-925 LLNKSS
+925 
-931 PYLTIKDPVSNTT
+931 
-944 LMNVGNNSYYLK
+944 
-956 SKNYTTDG
+956 
-964 TAGMHINLN
+964 
-973 DGSII
+973 
-978 ANTGTFKDAIY
+978 
-989 INYAGSTGTKY
+989 
-1000 WKAGTYTLN
+1000 TLN
-1009 YILNEIATAAYDANY
+1009 
-1024 AVGELEDLVGTLDR
+1024 G
-1038 QIERIDTNQTNLE
+1038 
-1051 YVKDVLSIGTF
+1051 
-1062 NYNPYLHA
+1062 
-1070 YGRSFPRVYVTT
+1070 
-1082 GDAALQY
+1082 
-1089 SPNIYVQC
+1089 
-1097 NSDGGHVFGGLK
+1097 
-1109 VDGEKI
+1109 
-1115 TSDRHF
+1115 
-1121 KQNIDYQLVKYKDLF
+1121 
-1136 FNLKPASFEMKSS
+1136 
-1149 PEKTKLGFIAQDV
+1149 
-1162 QEALEANNYNLTLT
+1162 
-1176 EYDKIFDGLCLDYNS
+1176 
-1191 LFVLN
+1191 
-1196 TYMLQE
+1196 
-1202 AYKEILLLKSQI
+1202 KEITG
-1214 KDLKEKKENE
+1214 

>member
-50 TTYNKDDKVYVQIPK
+50 TTYNKGDKVYVQIPK

-100 GNFFVAKDNNKEV
+100 GNFFIAKDNNKEV
-113 WSILANGSEKE
+113 WSILANGDEEE
-124 IEITPKGGITFT
+124 IEITPNGGITFT

-180 NIKKIEASIKNNGEV
+180 NIKKIEASIKNNGET

-234 NIKIYLYQKGNFK
+234 NIKIFLYQKDNFK
-247 DSDNDL
+247 DSNNNL

-258 DFNMSVPPNNI
+258 DFNMSIPPNNI

-309 SKTIRL
+309 SKTIKL

-326 VQITEHKKED
+326 TQITEHKKED
-336 TFEVRWYMYE
+336 TFEVRWYAYE

-353 EYSGVYWTTIEDNKN
+353 EYSGVYWTAIEDNKN
-368 NFFYQLKPRSN
+368 NFYYQLKPRSN
-379 KIQEQVKV
+379 KNQEQVKV

-421 SIYCEDQTNGNYL
+421 SIHCEDQTNGNYL

-460 KTQAIT
+460 KTYAIN

-473 QNGESKLVEAQRVIW
+473 QDGESKLVEAQRVIW

-502 DDGTDAIYK
+502 DDGTDATYK
-511 EIVIDLTNENVNVS
+511 EIIIDLTNENVNVS
-525 PGEFSLDYTINT
+525 PGEFSLNYTINT
-537 FYSANKS
+537 FYSSNKS

-556 IVYTAIKD
+556 IVYTSIKD
-564 FTFGQAGING
+564 FTFGQVGTNG

-582 MVAHESLNNKV
+582 MIAHENLNNKV
-593 FTAIRSGVRDKYIFK
+593 FTAIKSGVRDNYTFR
-608 AQLYDNEGKEVT
+608 AQLYDNEGKEIT
-620 NFNNCK
+620 NFEKCN
-626 WTWKFMTGSTVN
+626 WTWSFMAGSTVN
-638 NVALTDPTVEPYT
+638 NVDLQNTNNQNCV
-651 EKFYK
+651 
-656 QLSVNTTNSI
+656 LRVNTTNSI
-666 MNNLIIL
+666 MSNLIIL
-673 QVTLSGWGDY
+673 QVKLSGWGDY

-698 AYINGPTEVIYLSNG
+698 TYINGPTEVIYLSNG
-713 EPIFS
+713 EPTFS

-727 GEVNNNATWDIYP
+727 GEVDEIATWSIY
-740 TGSTDKFIGQIKYND
+740 SSNSNDAFIGKINYNED
-755 KKKEYRLSPM
+755 KKEYRLSPM
-765 NFYVDGVSVYG
+765 SFYVDGVSVYG
-776 VQGKQNGNV
+776 VQGKQGNKI
-785 VWSQPIL
+785 VWTQPIL
-792 VIQNKYPSAMV
+792 VLQNKYPSAMV
-803 NKWDGQLNI
+803 NKWDGKFYT
-812 DSDNNFI
+812 DVENNFL
-819 GVAQIAAGKKE
+819 GVAQIAAGKKDK
-830 NNNTFT
+830 NANTFT
-836 GVLMGSFGDGKA
+836 GVLIGDFGTKQNA
-848 DSSLSK
+848 DSSISY
-854 NTGVYGYYQG
+854 NTGVYGYNNGY
-864 KQVYALKDD
+864 QVYALKDD
-873 GTATFGKSG
+873 GTATFGKSSTGQIIINGTSSIIESKDFEYTYNESGASVITGLSLDLLNGKIYAQSGTFSDNIKINYNGSTGQPWYIQYGAGEKSLSDILNAIGSAAAEAKSAASAAGAAATKAQQAADAAADVAETAASISIVASNAASNAQSAVDDLSYLSKILNYKNSSNIYLGPSVEYSSTPNLTIFNGTIGLMGGTG
-882 NGRITINGSTS
+882 NYLNVTDRSIYLQGPVVINGS
-893 QIKSEGYDSGNGL
+893 L
-906 LIDLKES
+906 
-913 KIDGKSNSYSAF
+913 
-925 LLNKSS
+925 
-931 PYLTIKDPVSNTT
+931 
-944 LMNVGNNSYYLK
+944 
-956 SKNYTTDG
+956 
-964 TAGMHINLN
+964 
-973 DGSII
+973 
-978 ANTGTFKDAIY
+978 
-989 INYAGSTGTKY
+989 
-1000 WKAGTYTLN
+1000 TLN
-1009 YILNEIATAAYDANY
+1009 
-1024 AVGELEDLVGTLDR
+1024 G
-1038 QIERIDTNQTNLE
+1038 
-1051 YVKDVLSIGTF
+1051 
-1062 NYNPYLHA
+1062 
-1070 YGRSFPRVYVTT
+1070 
-1082 GDAALQY
+1082 
-1089 SPNIYVQC
+1089 
-1097 NSDGGHVFGGLK
+1097 
-1109 VDGEKI
+1109 
-1115 TSDRHF
+1115 
-1121 KQNIDYQLVKYKDLF
+1121 
-1136 FNLKPASFEMKSS
+1136 
-1149 PEKTKLGFIAQDV
+1149 
-1162 QEALEANNYNLTLT
+1162 
-1176 EYDKIFDGLCLDYNS
+1176 
-1191 LFVLN
+1191 
-1196 TYMLQE
+1196 
-1202 AYKEILLLKSQI
+1202 KEITG
-1214 KDLKEKKENE
+1214 

>member
-50 TTYNKDDKVYVQIPK
+50 TTYNKGDKVYVQIPE

-77 KTDKNEDKPYN
+77 KTDKNENKPYN

-100 GNFFVAKDNNKEV
+100 GNFFIAKDNNKEI
-113 WSILANGSEKE
+113 WSILANGNEEE
-124 IEITPKGGITFT
+124 IEITPNGEITFT

-158 GVVSGNY
+158 GVISGNY
-165 GLKLNIYGIKDDTAD
+165 GLKINIYGIKDDTAD
-180 NIKKIEASIKNNGEV
+180 NIKKIEASIKNNGET

-234 NIKIYLYQKGNFK
+234 NIKIFLYQKDNFK
-247 DSDNDL
+247 DSNNNL

-258 DFNMSVPPNNI
+258 DFNMSIPPNNI

-309 SKTIRL
+309 SKTIKL

-326 VQITEHKKED
+326 TQITEHKKED
-336 TFEVRWYMYE
+336 TFEVRWYAYE

-353 EYSGVYWTTIEDNKN
+353 EYSGVYWTAIEDNKN
-368 NFFYQLKPRSN
+368 NFYYQLKPRSN
-379 KIQEQVKV
+379 KNQEQVKV

-421 SIYCEDQTNGNYL
+421 SIHCEDQTNGNYL

-460 KTQAIT
+460 KTYAIN

-473 QNGESKLVEAQRVIW
+473 QDGESKLVEAQRVIW

-502 DDGTDAIYK
+502 DDGTDATYK
-511 EIVIDLTNENVNVS
+511 EIIIDLTNENVNVS
-525 PGEFSLDYTINT
+525 PGEFSLNYTINT
-537 FYSANKS
+537 FYSSNKS

-556 IVYTAIKD
+556 IVYTSIKD
-564 FTFGQAGING
+564 FTFGQVGTNG

-582 MVAHESLNNKV
+582 MIAHENLNNKV
-593 FTAIRSGVRDKYIFK
+593 FTAIKSGVRDNYTFR
-608 AQLYDNEGKEVT
+608 AQLYDNEGKEIT
-620 NFNNCK
+620 NFEKCN
-626 WTWKFMTGSTVN
+626 WTWSFMAGSTVN
-638 NVALTDPTVEPYT
+638 NVDLQNTNNQNCV
-651 EKFYK
+651 
-656 QLSVNTTNSI
+656 LRVNTTNSI
-666 MNNLIIL
+666 MSNLIIL
-673 QVTLSGWGDY
+673 QVKLSGWGDY

-698 AYINGPTEVIYLSNG
+698 TYINGPTEVIYLSNG
-713 EPIFS
+713 EPTFS

-727 GEVNNNATWDIYP
+727 GEVDEIATWSIY
-740 TGSTDKFIGQIKYND
+740 SSNSNDAFIGKINYNED
-755 KKKEYRLSPM
+755 KKEYRLSPM
-765 NFYVDGVSVYG
+765 SFYVDGVSVYG
-776 VQGKQNGNV
+776 VQGKQGNKI
-785 VWSQPIL
+785 VWTQPIL
-792 VIQNKYPSAMV
+792 VLQNKYPSAMV
-803 NKWDGQLNI
+803 NKWDGKFYT
-812 DSDNNFI
+812 DVENNFL
-819 GVAQIAAGKKE
+819 GVAQIAAGKKDK
-830 NNNTFT
+830 NANTFT
-836 GVLMGSFGDGKA
+836 GVLIGDFGTKQNA
-848 DSSLSK
+848 DSSISY
-854 NTGVYGYYQG
+854 NTGVYGYNNGY
-864 KQVYALKDD
+864 QVYALKDD
-873 GTATFGKSG
+873 GTATFGKSSTGQIIINGTSSIIESKDFEYTYNESGASVITGLSLDLLNGKIYAQSGTFSDNIKINYNGSTGQPWYIQYGAGEKSLSDILNAIGSAAAEAKSAASAAGAAATKAQQAADAAADVAETAASISIVASNAASNAQSAVDDLSYLSKILNYKNSSNIYLGPSVEYSSTPNLTIFNGTIGLMGGTG
-882 NGRITINGSTS
+882 NYLNVTDRSIYLQGPVVINGS
-893 QIKSEGYDSGNGL
+893 L
-906 LIDLKES
+906 
-913 KIDGKSNSYSAF
+913 
-925 LLNKSS
+925 
-931 PYLTIKDPVSNTT
+931 
-944 LMNVGNNSYYLK
+944 
-956 SKNYTTDG
+956 
-964 TAGMHINLN
+964 
-973 DGSII
+973 
-978 ANTGTFKDAIY
+978 
-989 INYAGSTGTKY
+989 
-1000 WKAGTYTLN
+1000 TLN
-1009 YILNEIATAAYDANY
+1009 
-1024 AVGELEDLVGTLDR
+1024 G
-1038 QIERIDTNQTNLE
+1038 
-1051 YVKDVLSIGTF
+1051 
-1062 NYNPYLHA
+1062 
-1070 YGRSFPRVYVTT
+1070 
-1082 GDAALQY
+1082 
-1089 SPNIYVQC
+1089 
-1097 NSDGGHVFGGLK
+1097 
-1109 VDGEKI
+1109 
-1115 TSDRHF
+1115 
-1121 KQNIDYQLVKYKDLF
+1121 
-1136 FNLKPASFEMKSS
+1136 
-1149 PEKTKLGFIAQDV
+1149 
-1162 QEALEANNYNLTLT
+1162 
-1176 EYDKIFDGLCLDYNS
+1176 
-1191 LFVLN
+1191 
-1196 TYMLQE
+1196 
-1202 AYKEILLLKSQI
+1202 KEITG
-1214 KDLKEKKENE
+1214 

>member
-247 DSDNDL
+247 DSNNDL

-353 EYSGVYWTTIEDNKN
+353 EYSGVYWTAIEDNKN

-379 KIQEQVKV
+379 KNQEQVKV

-460 KTQAIT
+460 KTYAIT

-488 QIPIKNTMLNFGIK
+488 QIPIKNTMLNFGVK
-502 DDGTDAIYK
+502 DDGTDATYK

-556 IVYTAIKD
+556 IIYTAIKD
-564 FTFGQAGING
+564 FTFGQAGTNG

-582 MVAHESLNNKV
+582 IVAHENLNNKV

-626 WTWKFMTGSTVN
+626 WAWKFMDGSTVN
-638 NVALTDPTVEPYT
+638 SVSLNNEN
-651 EKFYK
+651 EQSCK
-656 QLSVNTTNSI
+656 LSVNTINSI

-713 EPIFS
+713 EPVFS
-718 KEPYKLFVN
+718 KEPYKLFEN
-727 GEVNNNATWDIYP
+727 GKVDNNATWSIYP
-740 TGSTDKFIGQIKYND
+740 IGSTDKFIGQIKYNE

-765 NFYVDGVSVYG
+765 NFYVDGVSTYG
-776 VQGKQNGNV
+776 VQGKQSDNV

-812 DSDNNFI
+812 DDSNNFI

-836 GVLMGSFGDGKA
+836 GVLMGSFGDGNA

-882 NGRITINGSTS
+882 NGQIEIKGDSGK
-893 QIKSEGYDSGNGL
+893 IKSAGYDNGNGL
-906 LIDLKES
+906 LIDLLNN
-913 KIDGKSNSYSAF
+913 KIDGIKNDNSVFQLSQSEPFLKINTPVENSNQT
-925 LLNKSS
+925 
-931 PYLTIKDPVSNTT
+931 PTT
-944 LMNVGNNSYYLK
+944 LLSVGASTYYLQ
-956 SKNYTTDG
+956 SKNYNASTNTG
-964 TAGMHINLN
+964 TYFNLN
-973 DGSII
+973 TGNITTNNI
-978 ANTGTFKDAIY
+978 TVNNGTFKDDII
-989 INYAGSTGTKY
+989 INYNGVAGST
-1000 WKAGTYTLN
+1000 WTYGNQSLN
-1009 YILNEIATAAYDANY
+1009 YILNKIGSTAAEASKAAKEAKDLTEASVGWIDRIDQAQGRADEAIRGLSY
-1024 AVGELEDLVGTLDR
+1024 VGE
-1038 QIERIDTNQTNLE
+1038 
-1051 YVKDVLSIGTF
+1051 VL
-1062 NYNPYLHA
+1062 NYKRETGNVYLHYWGQTG
-1070 YGRSFPRVYVTT
+1070 YGQPRVYLDGTIA
-1082 GDAALQY
+1082 GLSAGRSAL
-1089 SPNIYVQC
+1089 NV
-1097 NSDGGHVFGGLK
+1097 SDTSVYLQ
-1109 VDGEKI
+1109 GEVKI
-1115 TSDRHF
+1115 IGS
-1121 KQNIDYQLVKYKDLF
+1121 
-1136 FNLKPASFEMKSS
+1136 
-1149 PEKTKLGFIAQDV
+1149 
-1162 QEALEANNYNLTLT
+1162 LTVN
-1176 EYDKIFDGLCLDYNS
+1176 G
-1191 LFVLN
+1191 
-1196 TYMLQE
+1196 
-1202 AYKEILLLKSQI
+1202 KEITG
-1214 KDLKEKKENE
+1214 

>member
-50 TTYNKDDKVYVQIPK
+50 TTYNKGDKVYVQIPK

-100 GNFFVAKDNNKEV
+100 GNFFIAKDNNKEV
-113 WSILANGSEKE
+113 WSILANGNGEE
-124 IEITPKGGITFT
+124 IEITPNGGITFT

-180 NIKKIEASIKNNGEV
+180 NIKKIENSIKNNGEI

-234 NIKIYLYQKGNFK
+234 NIKIFLYQKGNFK
-247 DSDNDL
+247 DSNNNL
-253 ISYAN
+253 ISYTN
-258 DFNMSVPPNNI
+258 DFNMSIPPNNI

-326 VQITEHKKED
+326 TQITEHKKD
-336 TFEVRWYMYE
+336 DAFEVRWYMYE
-346 FGAPSAD
+346 FGAPSED
-353 EYSGVYWTTIEDNKN
+353 EYSGVYWIAIEDNKN
-368 NFFYQLKPRSN
+368 NFYYQLKPRSN
-379 KIQEQVKV
+379 KNQEQVKV

-421 SIYCEDQTNGNYL
+421 SIHCEDQTNGNYL

-460 KTQAIT
+460 KTYAIS

-502 DDGTDAIYK
+502 DDGTDATYK
-511 EIVIDLTNENVNVS
+511 EIIIDLTNENVSVS
-525 PGEFSLDYTINT
+525 PGEFSLNYTINT
-537 FYSANKS
+537 FYSSNKS

-549 AKVEKDG
+549 AKIEKDG

-564 FTFGQAGING
+564 FTFGQAGTNG

-582 MVAHESLNNKV
+582 MVAHENLNNKV
-593 FTAIRSGVRDKYIFK
+593 FTAIKSGMRDNYTFR
-608 AQLYDNEGKEVT
+608 AQLYDNEGKEIT
-620 NFNNCK
+620 DFKNCS
-626 WTWKFMTGSTVN
+626 WIWSFMSGSTVN
-638 NVALTDPTVEPYT
+638 NVDLQNTNN
-651 EKFYK
+651 
-656 QLSVNTTNSI
+656 QNCMLRVNTTNSI

-673 QVTLSGWGDY
+673 QVKLSGWGDY

-713 EPIFS
+713 EPTFS
-718 KEPYKLFVN
+718 KEPYKLFIDRKIDETV
-727 GEVNNNATWDIYP
+727 TWSIY
-740 TGSTDKFIGQIKYND
+740 SSNFDDAFIGKVNYNKD
-755 KKKEYRLSPM
+755 KKEYRLSPM
-765 NFYVDGVSVYG
+765 SFYVDGVSVYG
-776 VQGKQNGNV
+776 VQGKQGNKI
-785 VWSQPIL
+785 VWTQPIL
-792 VIQNKYPSAMV
+792 VLQNKYPSAMV
-803 NKWDGQLNI
+803 NRWDGKFYT
-812 DSDNNFI
+812 DVENNFL
-819 GVAQIAAGKKE
+819 GVAQIAAGKKDK
-830 NNNTFT
+830 NANTFT
-836 GVLMGSFGDGKA
+836 GVLIGDFGTKQNA
-848 DSSLSK
+848 DSSISY
-854 NTGVYGYYQG
+854 NTGIYGYNNGQ
-864 KQVYALKDD
+864 QVYALKDD
-873 GTATFGKSG
+873 GTATFGKSSTGQIIINGTSSIIESKDFKYTYNKSGASVITGLSLDLLNGKIYAQSGTFSDNIKINYNGSTGQPWYIQYGAGEKSLSDILNAIGSAAAEAKSAASAAGAAATKAQQAADAAADVAETAASISIVASNAASNAQSAVDDLSYLSKILNYKNSSNIYLGPSVEYSSTPNLTIFNGTIGLMGGTG
-882 NGRITINGSTS
+882 NYLNVTDRSIYLQGPVVINGS
-893 QIKSEGYDSGNGL
+893 L
-906 LIDLKES
+906 
-913 KIDGKSNSYSAF
+913 
-925 LLNKSS
+925 
-931 PYLTIKDPVSNTT
+931 
-944 LMNVGNNSYYLK
+944 
-956 SKNYTTDG
+956 
-964 TAGMHINLN
+964 
-973 DGSII
+973 
-978 ANTGTFKDAIY
+978 
-989 INYAGSTGTKY
+989 
-1000 WKAGTYTLN
+1000 TLN
-1009 YILNEIATAAYDANY
+1009 
-1024 AVGELEDLVGTLDR
+1024 G
-1038 QIERIDTNQTNLE
+1038 
-1051 YVKDVLSIGTF
+1051 
-1062 NYNPYLHA
+1062 
-1070 YGRSFPRVYVTT
+1070 
-1082 GDAALQY
+1082 
-1089 SPNIYVQC
+1089 
-1097 NSDGGHVFGGLK
+1097 
-1109 VDGEKI
+1109 
-1115 TSDRHF
+1115 
-1121 KQNIDYQLVKYKDLF
+1121 
-1136 FNLKPASFEMKSS
+1136 
-1149 PEKTKLGFIAQDV
+1149 
-1162 QEALEANNYNLTLT
+1162 
-1176 EYDKIFDGLCLDYNS
+1176 
-1191 LFVLN
+1191 
-1196 TYMLQE
+1196 
-1202 AYKEILLLKSQI
+1202 KEITG
-1214 KDLKEKKENE
+1214 

>member
-16 STIECTIIDATDKL
+16 STIECTVIDATDKL

-100 GNFFVAKDNNKEV
+100 GNFFIAKDNNKEV
-113 WSILANGSEKE
+113 WSILANGNEEE
-124 IEITPKGGITFT
+124 IEITPNGGITFT

-180 NIKKIEASIKNNGEV
+180 NIKKIENSIKNNGEI

-234 NIKIYLYQKGNFK
+234 NIKIFLYQKGNFK
-247 DSDNDL
+247 DSNNDL

-258 DFNMSVPPNNI
+258 DFNMSIPPNNI

-309 SKTIRL
+309 SKIIRL

-326 VQITEHKKED
+326 TQITEHKKDD
-336 TFEVRWYMYE
+336 TFEVRWYRYE

-353 EYSGVYWTTIEDNKN
+353 EYSGVYWTAIEDNKN
-368 NFFYQLKPRSN
+368 NFYYQLKPRSN
-379 KIQEQVKV
+379 KNQEQVKV

-421 SIYCEDQTNGNYL
+421 SIHCEDQTNGNYL

-451 RKLTLHFDS
+451 RKLILHFDS
-460 KTQAIT
+460 KTYAIN

-502 DDGTDAIYK
+502 DDGTDATYK
-511 EIVIDLTNENVNVS
+511 EIIIDLTNENVNVS
-525 PGEFSLDYTINT
+525 PGEFSLNYTINT
-537 FYSANKS
+537 FYSSNKS

-564 FTFGQAGING
+564 FTFGQAGTNG

-582 MVAHESLNNKV
+582 MIAHENLNNKV
-593 FTAIRSGVRDKYIFK
+593 FTAIKSGVRDNYTFR
-608 AQLYDNEGKEVT
+608 AQLYDNEGKEIT
-620 NFNNCK
+620 DFKNCS
-626 WTWKFMTGSTVN
+626 WIWSFMSGSTVN
-638 NVALTDPTVEPYT
+638 NVDLQNTNNQNCV
-651 EKFYK
+651 
-656 QLSVNTTNSI
+656 LRVNTTNSI

-673 QVTLSGWGDY
+673 QVKLSGWGDY

-692 ITTLDN
+692 ITILDN

-713 EPIFS
+713 EPTFS
-718 KEPYKLFVN
+718 KEPYKLFIN
-727 GEVNNNATWDIYP
+727 GEVDETATWSIYP

-765 NFYVDGVSVYG
+765 NFYVDGVSAYG
-776 VQGKQNGNV
+776 VQGKQGSKI

-836 GVLMGSFGDGKA
+836 GVLMGSFGDNKS

-882 NGRITINGSTS
+882 NGQIEIKGDSGK
-893 QIKSEGYDSGNGL
+893 IKSAGYDNGNGL

-913 KIDGKSNSYSAF
+913 QIDGQSGGISAF
-925 LLNKSS
+925 FLNKSS
-931 PYLTIKDPVSNTT
+931 PYLTIKDPIENKI
-944 LMNVGNNSYYLK
+944 LMNVGSDSYYLQ
-956 SKNYTTDG
+956 SKNYTSSTG
-964 TAGMHINLN
+964 TYFNLATGN
-973 DGSII
+973 ITTNSITV
-978 ANTGTFKDAIY
+978 NSGTFKDDII
-989 INYAGSTGTKY
+989 INYTGSTGSG
-1000 WKAGTYTLN
+1000 WTYGSQSLN
-1009 YILNEIATAAYDANY
+1009 YILNRIGTAASEASRLAEESITWTADIDKAQKNAEHAINGISNTLDMLNQFFEIGASIDKNTGYVSYGSRPSFVSPNGGSVS
-1024 AVGELEDLVGTLDR
+1024 VGYGVELLGDIINIGYSYGSSIVNFHGSTIYITGTVTLEDYIR
-1038 QIERIDTNQTNLE
+1038 QI
-1051 YVKDVLSIGTF
+1051 
-1062 NYNPYLHA
+1062 
-1070 YGRSFPRVYVTT
+1070 
-1082 GDAALQY
+1082 
-1089 SPNIYVQC
+1089 
-1097 NSDGGHVFGGLK
+1097 
-1109 VDGEKI
+1109 
-1115 TSDRHF
+1115 
-1121 KQNIDYQLVKYKDLF
+1121 
-1136 FNLKPASFEMKSS
+1136 
-1149 PEKTKLGFIAQDV
+1149 AQ
-1162 QEALEANNYNLTLT
+1162 
-1176 EYDKIFDGLCLDYNS
+1176 S
-1191 LFVLN
+1191 
-1196 TYMLQE
+1196 
-1202 AYKEILLLKSQI
+1202 
-1214 KDLKEKKENE
+1214 

>member
-50 TTYNKDDKVYVQIPK
+50 TTYNKGDKVYVQIPK

-100 GNFFVAKDNNKEV
+100 GNFFIAKDNNKEI
-113 WSILANGSEKE
+113 WSILANGNEEE
-124 IEITPKGGITFT
+124 IEITPNGGITFT

-180 NIKKIEASIKNNGEV
+180 NIKKIENSIKNNGEI

-234 NIKIYLYQKGNFK
+234 NIKIFLYQKDNFK
-247 DSDNDL
+247 DSNNDL

-258 DFNMSVPPNNI
+258 DFNMSIPPNNI

-309 SKTIRL
+309 PKTVRL

-326 VQITEHKKED
+326 IQITEHKKDD

-353 EYSGVYWTTIEDNKN
+353 EYSGVYWTAIEDNKN
-368 NFFYQLKPRSN
+368 NFYYQLKPRSN
-379 KIQEQVKV
+379 KNQEQVKV

-421 SIYCEDQTNGNYL
+421 SIHCEDQTNGNYL

-460 KTQAIT
+460 KTYAIS

-473 QNGESKLVEAQRVIW
+473 QNGESKLVEAQKVIW

-502 DDGTDAIYK
+502 DDGTDAAYK
-511 EIVIDLTNENVNVS
+511 EIVIDLTNENVSVS
-525 PGEFSLDYTINT
+525 PGEFSLNYTINT
-537 FYSANKS
+537 FYSSNKS

-549 AKVEKDG
+549 AKIEKDG

-564 FTFGQAGING
+564 FTFGQAGTNG

-582 MVAHESLNNKV
+582 MVAHENLNNKV
-593 FTAIRSGVRDKYIFK
+593 FTAIKSGMRDNYTFR
-608 AQLYDNEGKEVT
+608 AQLYDNEGKEIT
-620 NFNNCK
+620 DFKNCS
-626 WTWKFMTGSTVN
+626 WIWSFMSGSTVN
-638 NVALTDPTVEPYT
+638 NVDLQNTNN
-651 EKFYK
+651 
-656 QLSVNTTNSI
+656 QNCMLRVNTTNSI

-673 QVTLSGWGDY
+673 QVKLSGWGDY

-713 EPIFS
+713 EPTFS
-718 KEPYKLFVN
+718 KEPYKLFIDRKIDETV
-727 GEVNNNATWDIYP
+727 TWSIY
-740 TGSTDKFIGQIKYND
+740 SSNFDDAFIGKVNYNKD
-755 KKKEYRLSPM
+755 KKEYRLSPM
-765 NFYVDGVSVYG
+765 SFYVDGVSVYG
-776 VQGKQNGNV
+776 VQGKQGNKI
-785 VWSQPIL
+785 VWTQPIL
-792 VIQNKYPSAMV
+792 VLQNKYPSAMV
-803 NKWDGQLNI
+803 NRWDGKFYT
-812 DSDNNFI
+812 DVENNFL
-819 GVAQIAAGKKE
+819 GVAQIAAGKKDK
-830 NNNTFT
+830 NANTFT
-836 GVLMGSFGDGKA
+836 GVLIGDFGTKQNA
-848 DSSLSK
+848 DSSISY
-854 NTGVYGYYQG
+854 NTGVYGYNNGQ
-864 KQVYALKDD
+864 QVYALKDD
-873 GTATFGKSG
+873 GTATFGKSSTGQIIINGTSSIIESKDFKYTYNKSGASVITGLSLDLLNGKIYAQSGTFSDNIKINYNGSTGQPWYIQYGAGEKSLSDILNAIGSAAAEAKSAASAAGAAATKAQQAADAAADVAETAASISIVASNAASNAQSAVDDLSYLSKILNYKNSSNIYLGPSVEYSSTPNLTIFNGTIGLMGGTG
-882 NGRITINGSTS
+882 NYLNVTNRSIYLQGPVVINGS
-893 QIKSEGYDSGNGL
+893 L
-906 LIDLKES
+906 
-913 KIDGKSNSYSAF
+913 
-925 LLNKSS
+925 
-931 PYLTIKDPVSNTT
+931 
-944 LMNVGNNSYYLK
+944 
-956 SKNYTTDG
+956 
-964 TAGMHINLN
+964 
-973 DGSII
+973 
-978 ANTGTFKDAIY
+978 
-989 INYAGSTGTKY
+989 
-1000 WKAGTYTLN
+1000 TLN
-1009 YILNEIATAAYDANY
+1009 
-1024 AVGELEDLVGTLDR
+1024 G
-1038 QIERIDTNQTNLE
+1038 
-1051 YVKDVLSIGTF
+1051 
-1062 NYNPYLHA
+1062 
-1070 YGRSFPRVYVTT
+1070 
-1082 GDAALQY
+1082 
-1089 SPNIYVQC
+1089 
-1097 NSDGGHVFGGLK
+1097 
-1109 VDGEKI
+1109 
-1115 TSDRHF
+1115 
-1121 KQNIDYQLVKYKDLF
+1121 
-1136 FNLKPASFEMKSS
+1136 
-1149 PEKTKLGFIAQDV
+1149 
-1162 QEALEANNYNLTLT
+1162 
-1176 EYDKIFDGLCLDYNS
+1176 
-1191 LFVLN
+1191 
-1196 TYMLQE
+1196 
-1202 AYKEILLLKSQI
+1202 KEITG
-1214 KDLKEKKENE
+1214 

>member
-50 TTYNKDDKVYVQIPK
+50 TTYNKGDKVYVQIPE

-77 KTDKNEDKPYN
+77 KTDKNENKPYN

-100 GNFFVAKDNNKEV
+100 GNFFIAKDNNKEI
-113 WSILANGSEKE
+113 WSILANGNEEE
-124 IEITPKGGITFT
+124 IEITPNGGITFT

-158 GVVSGNY
+158 GVISGNY
-165 GLKLNIYGIKDDTAD
+165 GLKINIYGIKDDTAD
-180 NIKKIEASIKNNGEV
+180 NIKKIEASIKNNGET

-234 NIKIYLYQKGNFK
+234 NIKIFLYQKDNFK
-247 DSDNDL
+247 DSNNNL

-258 DFNMSVPPNNI
+258 DFNMSIPPNNI

-309 SKTIRL
+309 SKTIKL

-326 VQITEHKKED
+326 TQITEHKKED
-336 TFEVRWYMYE
+336 TFEVRWYAYE

-353 EYSGVYWTTIEDNKN
+353 EYSGVYWTAIEDNKN
-368 NFFYQLKPRSN
+368 NFYYQLKPRSN
-379 KIQEQVKV
+379 KNQEQVKV

-421 SIYCEDQTNGNYL
+421 SIHCEDQTNGNYL

-460 KTQAIT
+460 KTYAIN

-473 QNGESKLVEAQRVIW
+473 QDGESKLVEAQRVIW

-502 DDGTDAIYK
+502 DDGTDATYK
-511 EIVIDLTNENVNVS
+511 EIIIDLTNENVNVS
-525 PGEFSLDYTINT
+525 PGEFSLNYTINT
-537 FYSANKS
+537 FYSSNKS

-556 IVYTAIKD
+556 IIYTSIKD
-564 FTFGQAGING
+564 FTFGQVGTNG

-582 MVAHESLNNKV
+582 MIAHENLNNKV
-593 FTAIRSGVRDKYIFK
+593 FTAIKSGVRDNYTFR
-608 AQLYDNEGKEVT
+608 AQLYDNEGKEIT
-620 NFNNCK
+620 NFEKCN
-626 WTWKFMTGSTVN
+626 WTWSFMTGSTVN
-638 NVALTDPTVEPYT
+638 NVNLQNTNNQNCV
-651 EKFYK
+651 
-656 QLSVNTTNSI
+656 LGVNTTNSI
-666 MNNLIIL
+666 MSNLIIL
-673 QVTLSGWGDY
+673 QVKLSGWGDY

-698 AYINGPTEVIYLSNG
+698 TYINGPTEVIYLSNG
-713 EPIFS
+713 EPTFS

-727 GEVNNNATWDIYP
+727 GEVDEIATWSIY
-740 TGSTDKFIGQIKYND
+740 SSNSNDAFIGKINYNED
-755 KKKEYRLSPM
+755 KKEYRLSPM
-765 NFYVDGVSVYG
+765 SFYVDGVSVYG
-776 VQGKQNGNV
+776 VQGKQGNKI
-785 VWSQPIL
+785 VWTQPIL
-792 VIQNKYPSAMV
+792 VLQNKYPSAMV
-803 NKWDGQLNI
+803 NKWDGKFYT
-812 DSDNNFI
+812 DVENNFL
-819 GVAQIAAGKKE
+819 GVAQIAAGKKDK
-830 NNNTFT
+830 NANTFT
-836 GVLMGSFGDGKA
+836 GVLIGDFGTKQNA
-848 DSSLSK
+848 DSSISY
-854 NTGVYGYYQG
+854 NTGVYGYNNGY
-864 KQVYALKDD
+864 QVYALKDD
-873 GTATFGKSG
+873 GTATFGKSSTGQIIINGTSSIIESKDFEYTYNEFGASVITGLSLDLLNGKIYAQSGTFSDNIKINYNGSTGQPWYIQYGAGEKSLSDILNAIGSAAAEAKSAASAAGAAATKAQQAADAAVEVGKTAASISIVASNAASNAQSAVNDLSYLSKILNYKNSSNIYLGPSVEYSSTPNLTIFNGTIGLMGGTG
-882 NGRITINGSTS
+882 NYLNVTDRSIYLQGPVVINGS
-893 QIKSEGYDSGNGL
+893 L
-906 LIDLKES
+906 
-913 KIDGKSNSYSAF
+913 
-925 LLNKSS
+925 
-931 PYLTIKDPVSNTT
+931 
-944 LMNVGNNSYYLK
+944 
-956 SKNYTTDG
+956 
-964 TAGMHINLN
+964 
-973 DGSII
+973 
-978 ANTGTFKDAIY
+978 
-989 INYAGSTGTKY
+989 
-1000 WKAGTYTLN
+1000 TLN
-1009 YILNEIATAAYDANY
+1009 
-1024 AVGELEDLVGTLDR
+1024 G
-1038 QIERIDTNQTNLE
+1038 
-1051 YVKDVLSIGTF
+1051 
-1062 NYNPYLHA
+1062 
-1070 YGRSFPRVYVTT
+1070 
-1082 GDAALQY
+1082 
-1089 SPNIYVQC
+1089 
-1097 NSDGGHVFGGLK
+1097 
-1109 VDGEKI
+1109 
-1115 TSDRHF
+1115 
-1121 KQNIDYQLVKYKDLF
+1121 
-1136 FNLKPASFEMKSS
+1136 
-1149 PEKTKLGFIAQDV
+1149 
-1162 QEALEANNYNLTLT
+1162 
-1176 EYDKIFDGLCLDYNS
+1176 
-1191 LFVLN
+1191 
-1196 TYMLQE
+1196 
-1202 AYKEILLLKSQI
+1202 KEITG
-1214 KDLKEKKENE
+1214 